1 MLSLDKLSIKGFKSF
16 VEPTD
21 FEVKNGLTGI
31 VGPNGCGKSNIVEA
45 IRFGLGEVSAK
56 QLRGKEIDDLIFN
69 GTDTRPSWNLAEVGL
84 FINLDGSELENK
96 YQSKQIEISRKIHR
110 GEGSSS
116 YINGKEVRLKDI
128 QLLFADASTSARST
142 SIVSQGRIGAITQ
155 AKPEDR
161 KMVLEE
167 AAGILGLQSRRHDS
181 ELRLKGANN
190 NLLRV
195 EDVIKTYEEQLA
207 VLKKQSKEA
216 ERFRNIS
223 SLIKNA
229 EASVF
234 YVKRN
239 NLQKIIK
246 TLNEDKNKIQIRLAE
261 FQGDVSLKD
270 QAYEDLKVRIP
281 PMREKSYSLNSE
293 LERLNMTVDNLKQE
307 ELRFEEH
314 KVNLE
319 HRVNQLETDLGVED
333 QQHKETNIKI
343 TEINKEIEELSSK
356 DFDSVSDN
364 NIGQSDKSLL
374 NNISFDKKYENAVA
388 AIFGKELLAS
398 LDKDEVFYWTENIL
412 NVQNA
417 SFSFECKLAS
427 DLIKSPQRI
436 INKLNNV
443 AIVENKV
450 EGHENHKNLKVGQ
463 AIVDIEGNL
472 WRWDGLFISSS
483 YESNISSIL
492 SELKEK
498 RLNDLKKQVVEW
510 QRILEITDQK
520 IHDLKE
526 RIKTAKEELEISQN
540 NPGDID
546 SKRQFLL
553 NKIKELDEE
562 KKLFDN
568 QLQEQENLLETL
580 SKDLRNKEQ
589 NYSVV
594 KEELIRKE
602 SEISN
607 YTNNLNQL
615 ALSCRE
621 KINVD
626 LMNLENEIEKFK
638 KDEELESAE
647 KRVIRLV
654 SERERIGAVNLL
666 AEDEYSKLREKV
678 NETIKDKNEIQ
689 ESIEK
694 LHEAINKINKEGV
707 SRLRDA
713 FKIVNENFERLFTKL
728 FGGGKAYLKL
738 IQNDEDPLNSGLEI
752 FASPPGKK
760 MQNITLLSGG
770 EQALTAISL
779 LFAVFIANPSP
790 FCILDEVD
798 APLDDNNVDRF
809 CSMVEEIQKKVQT
822 KFIVI
827 THNRMTMSRVDR
839 LYGVTMPEEGVSQ
852 IVSVELEEAVKFAA
866 DAE

>member
-21 FEVKNGLTGI
+21 FEIKNGLTGI

-69 GTDTRPSWNLAEVGL
+69 GTDNRPSWNIAEVGL
-84 FINLDGSELENK
+84 FVNIEGNDLENK
-96 YQSKQIEISRKIHR
+96 FESKQLEIARKIWR
-110 GEGSSS
+110 GEGTNSF
-116 YINGKEVRLKDI
+116 INGKEVRLKDI

-167 AAGILGLQSRRHDS
+167 AAGILGLQSRRHDA

-195 EDVIKTYEEQLA
+195 EDVIETYEEQLA
-207 VLKKQSKEA
+207 ILKKQAKEA

-223 SLIKNA
+223 TLIKNA

-234 YVKRN
+234 FVKRN
-239 NLQKIIK
+239 DLQLIIEK
-246 TLNEDKNKIQIRLAE
+246 LNEEKDKIKIKLAD
-261 FQGDVSLKD
+261 FQGDVSIQD
-270 QAYEDLKVRIP
+270 QAYEDLKVKIP

-293 LERLNMTVDNLKQE
+293 LDRLNMTLENLKQE

-314 KVNLE
+314 KINLE
-319 HRVNQLETDLGVED
+319 HRVKQLNQDLQIEQKQFED
-333 QQHKETNIKI
+333 TNNKIKTI
-343 TEINKEIEELSSK
+343 KKDIEDLSSK
-356 DFDSVSDN
+356 EFEAENRDSPIN
-364 NIGQSDKSLL
+364 QSDKSLL

-398 LDKDEVFYWTENIL
+398 LEPDDIYYWSEYL
-412 NVQNA
+412 GKNVTKKFN
-417 SFSFECKLAS
+417 FNCKLAS
-427 DLIKSPQRI
+427 NVIKAPNQV
-436 INKLNNV
+436 INKLENV
-443 AIVENKV
+443 AIVSTKK
-450 EGHENHKNLKVGQ
+450 EGTENHSKIDIGQ
-463 AIVDIEGNL
+463 AIVDLEGNL

-483 YESNISSIL
+483 YEANISTIL

-498 RLNDLKKQVVEW
+498 RLNDLKKQIIEW
-510 QRILEITDQK
+510 ERILEVTNQK
-520 IHDLKE
+520 TEDLNQ
-526 RIKTAKEELEISQN
+526 RIKTTKEELEVSEN

-553 NKIKELDEE
+553 NKINQLDGE

-568 QLQEQENLLETL
+568 ELQEQENLLEKL
-580 SKDLRNKEQ
+580 SKELRSKEQ

-607 YTNNLNQL
+607 YSNNLAQL
-615 ALSCRE
+615 TQSCRE

-626 LMNLENEIEKFK
+626 LLNIENEVEKFK
-638 KDEELESAE
+638 KDEDLETAE
-647 KRVIRLV
+647 KRVSRLNA
-654 SERERIGAVNLL
+654 ERERIGAVNLL
-666 AEDEYSKLREKV
+666 AEDEYVKLREKV
-678 NETIKDKNEIQ
+678 DETIKDKNEIQ

-707 SRLRDA
+707 TRLKDA

-779 LFAVFIANPSP
+779 LFAVFMANPSP

-809 CSMVEEIQKKVQT
+809 CSMVEEISEKVQT
-822 KFIVI
+822 KFIII

-839 LYGVTMPEEGVSQ
+839 LYGVTMPEEGISQ
-852 IVSVELEEAVKFAA
+852 IVSVELEEAVKY
-866 DAE
+866 AE

>member
-16 VEPTD
+16 VEPTE
-21 FEVKNGLTGI
+21 FEIKTGLTGI

-69 GTDTRPSWNLAEVGL
+69 GTDNRPSWNLAEVGL
-84 FINLDGSELENK
+84 FVNIDGSDLENK
-96 YQSKQIEISRKIHR
+96 FESKSLEIARKIWR
-110 GEGSSS
+110 GEGTNS

-181 ELRLKGANN
+181 ELRLKAATN

-223 SLIKNA
+223 TLIKNA

-234 YVKRN
+234 FVKRN
-239 NLQKIIK
+239 QIQTILQKLESEKNEIK
-246 TLNEDKNKIQIRLAE
+246 IKLAD
-261 FQGDVSLKD
+261 FQGDVSSQD
-270 QAYEDLKVRIP
+270 QAFEDLKVKIP

-293 LERLNMTVDNLKQE
+293 LDRLNMTVENLKQE

-314 KVNLE
+314 KTNLE
-319 HRVNQLETDLGVED
+319 HRVKQLQQDLEVENKQNND
-333 QQHKETNIKI
+333 TKAKIQEITN
-343 TEINKEIEELSSK
+343 EINDLSSK
-356 DFDSVSDN
+356 DFDSN
-364 NIGQSDKSLL
+364 PEKTIGQSDRSLL
-374 NNISFDKKYENAVA
+374 NNISFEKEYENSVA

-398 LDKDEVFYWTENIL
+398 LDKDEVFYWSENTVEEVKSSFNFPCI
-412 NVQNA
+412 VA
-417 SFSFECKLAS
+417 SEI
-427 DLIKSPQRI
+427 IKAPDRI
-436 INKLNNV
+436 SNKLKNV
-443 AIVENKV
+443 AIIEDLSKGY
-450 EGHENHKNLKVGQ
+450 EFHKNLKPGQ
-463 AIVDIEGNL
+463 AIVDKEGNL
-472 WRWDGLFISSS
+472 WRWDGLFVSSS
-483 YESNISSIL
+483 YEANISSIL

-498 RLNDLKKQVVEW
+498 RLNDLKKQ
-510 QRILEITDQK
+510 ILEWERISEITVQK
-520 IHDLKE
+520 INDLND
-526 RIKTAKEELEISQN
+526 RIKTAKEELDISQN

-546 SKRQFLL
+546 SKRQYLL
-553 NKIKELDEE
+553 NKIQELEEE

-568 QLQEQENLLETL
+568 ELQEKENLLEQL
-580 SKDLRNKEQ
+580 SKELRNKEQ
-589 NYSVV
+589 NFSVV
-594 KEELIRKE
+594 KEDLIRKE

-607 YTNNLNQL
+607 FNNNLQQL
-615 ALSCRE
+615 INLCRE

-626 LMNLENEIEKFK
+626 LLNLENEIEKLK
-638 KDEELESAE
+638 KDEDLETAE
-647 KRVIRLV
+647 KRVMRLV
-654 SERERIGAVNLL
+654 AERERIGAVNLL
-666 AEDEYSKLREKV
+666 AEDEYTKLREKV
-678 NETIKDKNEIQ
+678 NDTIKDKNEIQ

-694 LHEAINKINKEGV
+694 LHDAINKINKEGV

-713 FKIVNENFERLFTKL
+713 FQIVNENFERLFTKL

-738 IQNDEDPLNSGLEI
+738 VQNDEDPLNSGLEI

-809 CSMVEEIQKKVQT
+809 CSMVEEISQKVQT
-822 KFIVI
+822 KFIII

-852 IVSVELEEAVKFAA
+852 IVSVELEEAIQY
-866 DAE
+866 AE

>member
-16 VEPTD
+16 VEPTE
-21 FEVKNGLTGI
+21 FEIKSGLTGI

-69 GTDTRPSWNLAEVGL
+69 GTDNRASWNLAEVGL
-84 FINLDGSELENK
+84 FVNIDGTDLENK
-96 YQSKQIEISRKIHR
+96 FESKSLEIARKIWR
-110 GEGSSS
+110 GEGTNS

-181 ELRLKGANN
+181 ELRLKAATN

-195 EDVIKTYEEQLA
+195 EDVIQTYEEQLA
-207 VLKKQSKEA
+207 ILKKQSKEA

-223 SLIKNA
+223 TLIKNA

-239 NLQKIIK
+239 QIQTTLQS
-246 TLNEDKNKIQIRLAE
+246 LEDEKNKIKIKLADY
-261 FQGDVSLKD
+261 QGDVSSQD
-270 QAYEDLKVRIP
+270 QAFEDLKVKIP

-293 LERLNMTVDNLKQE
+293 LDRLNMTVENLKQE

-314 KVNLE
+314 KINLE
-319 HRVNQLETDLGVED
+319 HRVKQLQKDLEVENKQNND
-333 QQHKETNIKI
+333 TKAKI
-343 TEINKEIEELSSK
+343 QEITHEINDLSST
-356 DFDSVSDN
+356 DFESN
-364 NIGQSDKSLL
+364 PEKTIGKTDRSLL
-374 NNISFDKKYENAVA
+374 NNISFDKEYENSVA

-398 LDKDEVFYWTENIL
+398 LDKDEIFYWSENID
-412 NVQNA
+412 QEISA
-417 SFSFECKLAS
+417 SFDFPCKVAS
-427 DLIKSPQRI
+427 EIIKAPNRI
-436 INKLNNV
+436 TNKLNNV
-443 AIVENKV
+443 AVIEDSSKGN
-450 EGHENHKNLKVGQ
+450 EFHKHLKPGQ
-463 AIVDIEGNL
+463 AIVDKDGNL
-472 WRWDGLFISSS
+472 WRWDGLFVSSS
-483 YESNISSIL
+483 YEANISSIL

-498 RLNDLKKQVVEW
+498 RLNDLKKQ
-510 QRILEITDQK
+510 ILEWERISELTVQK
-520 IHDLKE
+520 INDLNE
-526 RIKTAKEELEISQN
+526 RIKTASEELDISQN

-553 NKIKELDEE
+553 NKIKELEEE

-568 QLQEQENLLETL
+568 ELQEKENLLDQL
-580 SKDLRNKEQ
+580 SKELRNKEQ
-589 NYSVV
+589 NFSVV
-594 KEELIRKE
+594 KEDLIRKE

-607 YTNNLNQL
+607 FQNNLQQL
-615 ALSCRE
+615 ANSCRE
-621 KINVD
+621 KINAD
-626 LMNLENEIEKFK
+626 LLNLENEIEKLK
-638 KDEELESAE
+638 KDEDLETAE
-647 KRVIRLV
+647 KRVLRLV
-654 SERERIGAVNLL
+654 TERERIGAVNLL
-666 AEDEYSKLREKV
+666 AEDEYTKLREKV
-678 NETIKDKNEIQ
+678 NDTIKDKNEIQ

-707 SRLRDA
+707 LRLRDA
-713 FKIVNENFERLFTKL
+713 FQIVNENFERLFTKL
-728 FGGGKAYLKL
+728 FGGGKAHLKL

-809 CSMVEEIQKKVQT
+809 CSMVEEISEKVQT
-822 KFIVI
+822 KFIII

-839 LYGVTMPEEGVSQ
+839 LYGVTMPEEGISQ
-852 IVSVELEEAVKFAA
+852 IVSVELEEAVKY
-866 DAE
+866 AE

>member
-16 VEPTD
+16 VEPTE
-21 FEVKNGLTGI
+21 FEIKTGLTGI

-69 GTDTRPSWNLAEVGL
+69 GTDNRPSWNLAEVGL
-84 FINLDGSELENK
+84 FVNIDGSDLENK
-96 YQSKQIEISRKIHR
+96 FESKSLEIARKIWR
-110 GEGSSS
+110 GEGTNS

-181 ELRLKGANN
+181 ELRLKAATN

-223 SLIKNA
+223 TLIKNA

-234 YVKRN
+234 FVKRN
-239 NLQKIIK
+239 QIQTILQKLESEKNEIK
-246 TLNEDKNKIQIRLAE
+246 IKLAD
-261 FQGDVSLKD
+261 FQGDVSSQD
-270 QAYEDLKVRIP
+270 QAFEDLKVKIP

-293 LERLNMTVDNLKQE
+293 LDRLNMTVENLKQE

-314 KVNLE
+314 KINLE
-319 HRVNQLETDLGVED
+319 HRVKQLQQDLEVENKQNND
-333 QQHKETNIKI
+333 TKAKIQEITN
-343 TEINKEIEELSSK
+343 EINDLSSK
-356 DFDSVSDN
+356 DFDSN
-364 NIGQSDKSLL
+364 PEKTIGQSDRSLL
-374 NNISFDKKYENAVA
+374 NNISFEKEYENSVA

-398 LDKDEVFYWTENIL
+398 LDKDEVFYWSENI
-412 NVQNA
+412 VEEVKSSFDFPCIVA
-417 SFSFECKLAS
+417 SEI
-427 DLIKSPQRI
+427 IKAPDRI
-436 INKLNNV
+436 SNKLKNV
-443 AIVENKV
+443 AIIEDLSKGY
-450 EGHENHKNLKVGQ
+450 EFHKNLKPGQ
-463 AIVDIEGNL
+463 AIVDKEGNL
-472 WRWDGLFISSS
+472 WRWDGLFVSSS
-483 YESNISSIL
+483 YEANISSIL

-498 RLNDLKKQVVEW
+498 RLNDLKKQ
-510 QRILEITDQK
+510 ILEWERISEITVQK
-520 IHDLKE
+520 INDLND
-526 RIKTAKEELEISQN
+526 RIKTAKEELDISQN

-553 NKIKELDEE
+553 NKIKELEEE

-568 QLQEQENLLETL
+568 ELQEKENLLEQL
-580 SKDLRNKEQ
+580 SKELRNKEQ
-589 NYSVV
+589 NFSVV
-594 KEELIRKE
+594 KEDLIRKE

-607 YTNNLNQL
+607 FNNNLQQL
-615 ALSCRE
+615 INLCRE

-626 LMNLENEIEKFK
+626 LLNLENEIEKLK
-638 KDEELESAE
+638 KDEDLETAE
-647 KRVIRLV
+647 KRVMRLV
-654 SERERIGAVNLL
+654 AERERIGAVNLL
-666 AEDEYSKLREKV
+666 AEDEYTKLREKV
-678 NETIKDKNEIQ
+678 NDTIKDKNEIQ

-694 LHEAINKINKEGV
+694 LHDAINKINKEGV

-713 FKIVNENFERLFTKL
+713 FQIVNENFERLFTKL

-738 IQNDEDPLNSGLEI
+738 VQNDEDPLNSGLEI

-809 CSMVEEIQKKVQT
+809 CSMVEEISQKVQT
-822 KFIVI
+822 KFIII

-852 IVSVELEEAVKFAA
+852 IVSVELEEAIQY
-866 DAE
+866 AE

>member
-21 FEVKNGLTGI
+21 FEIKNGLTGI

-69 GTDTRPSWNLAEVGL
+69 GTDNRPSWNIAEVGL
-84 FINLDGSELENK
+84 FVNIEGSDLENK
-96 YQSKQIEISRKIHR
+96 FESKQLEIARKIWR
-110 GEGSSS
+110 GEGTNSF
-116 YINGKEVRLKDI
+116 INGKEVRLKDI

-167 AAGILGLQSRRHDS
+167 AAGILGLQSRRHDA

-195 EDVIKTYEEQLA
+195 EDVIETYEEQLA
-207 VLKKQSKEA
+207 ILKKQAKEA

-223 SLIKNA
+223 TLIKNA

-234 YVKRN
+234 FVKRN
-239 NLQKIIK
+239 ELQLIIK
-246 TLNEDKNKIQIRLAE
+246 KLNEEKDKIKIKLAD
-261 FQGDVSLKD
+261 FQGDVSIQD
-270 QAYEDLKVRIP
+270 QAYEDLKVKIP

-293 LERLNMTVDNLKQE
+293 LDRLNMTVENLKQE

-314 KVNLE
+314 KINLE
-319 HRVNQLETDLGVED
+319 HRVKQLNQDLQIEQKQFED
-333 QQHKETNIKI
+333 TNNKIKTI
-343 TEINKEIEELSSK
+343 KKDIEDLSSK
-356 DFDSVSDN
+356 EFEAENRDN
-364 NIGQSDKSLL
+364 LINQSDKSLL

-398 LDKDEVFYWTENIL
+398 LEPDDIYYWSEHLGENATKKF
-412 NVQNA
+412 N
-417 SFSFECKLAS
+417 FKCELAS
-427 DLIKSPQRI
+427 NVIKAPKQV
-436 INKLNNV
+436 INKLENV
-443 AIVENKV
+443 AIVSTKK
-450 EGHENHKNLKVGQ
+450 EGTENHSKVDIGQ
-463 AIVDIEGNL
+463 AIVDLEGNL

-483 YESNISSIL
+483 YEANISTIL

-498 RLNDLKKQVVEW
+498 RLNDLKKQIIEW
-510 QRILEITDQK
+510 ERILEVTNQK
-520 IHDLKE
+520 TEDLNQ
-526 RIKTAKEELEISQN
+526 RIKTTKEELEVSEN

-553 NKIKELDEE
+553 NKINQLDGE

-568 QLQEQENLLETL
+568 ELQEQENLLEKL
-580 SKDLRNKEQ
+580 SKELRSKEQ

-607 YTNNLNQL
+607 YSNNLAQL
-615 ALSCRE
+615 TQSCKE

-626 LMNLENEIEKFK
+626 LLNLENEVEKFK
-638 KDEELESAE
+638 KDVDLETAE
-647 KRVIRLV
+647 KRVSRLNA
-654 SERERIGAVNLL
+654 ERERIGAVNLL
-666 AEDEYSKLREKV
+666 AEDEYVKLREKV
-678 NETIKDKNEIQ
+678 DETIKDKNEIQ

-707 SRLRDA
+707 TRLKDA

-779 LFAVFIANPSP
+779 LFAVFMANPSP

-809 CSMVEEIQKKVQT
+809 CSMVEEISEKVQT
-822 KFIVI
+822 KFIII

-839 LYGVTMPEEGVSQ
+839 LYGVTMPEEGISQ
-852 IVSVELEEAVKFAA
+852 IVSVELEEAVKY
-866 DAE
+866 AE

>member
-16 VEPTD
+16 VEPTE
-21 FEVKNGLTGI
+21 FEIKSGLTGI

-69 GTDTRPSWNLAEVGL
+69 GTDNRPSWNLAEVGL
-84 FINLDGSELENK
+84 FVNIDGTDLENK
-96 YQSKQIEISRKIHR
+96 FESKSLEIARKIWR
-110 GEGSSS
+110 GEGTNS

-181 ELRLKGANN
+181 ELRLKAATN

-195 EDVIKTYEEQLA
+195 EDVIQTYEEQLA
-207 VLKKQSKEA
+207 ILKKQSKEA
-216 ERFRNIS
+216 ERFRSIS
-223 SLIKNA
+223 TLIKNA

-239 NLQKIIK
+239 QIQATLQNL
-246 TLNEDKNKIQIRLAE
+246 EDEKNKIKIKLADY
-261 FQGDVSLKD
+261 QGDVSSQD
-270 QAYEDLKVRIP
+270 QAFEDLKVKIP

-293 LERLNMTVDNLKQE
+293 LDRLNMTVENLKQE

-314 KVNLE
+314 KTNLE
-319 HRVNQLETDLGVED
+319 HRVKQLQKDLEVENKQNNDTKSKIQEITD
-333 QQHKETNIKI
+333 
-343 TEINKEIEELSSK
+343 EINDLSST
-356 DFDSVSDN
+356 DFDSN
-364 NIGQSDKSLL
+364 PEKTIGKTDRSLL
-374 NNISFDKKYENAVA
+374 NNISFEKEYENSVA

-398 LDKDEVFYWTENIL
+398 LDKDEVFYWSENID
-412 NVQNA
+412 QEISA
-417 SFSFECKLAS
+417 SFDFPCKVAS
-427 DLIKSPQRI
+427 KIIKAPNRI
-436 INKLNNV
+436 TNKLNNV
-443 AIVENKV
+443 AIIEDSSKGN
-450 EGHENHKNLKVGQ
+450 EFHKHLKPGQ
-463 AIVDIEGNL
+463 AIVDKEGNL
-472 WRWDGLFISSS
+472 WRWDGLFVSSS
-483 YESNISSIL
+483 YESNISSVL

-498 RLNDLKKQVVEW
+498 RLNDLKKQIKEW
-510 QRILEITDQK
+510 ERISEITVQK
-520 IHDLKE
+520 INDLNE
-526 RIKTAKEELEISQN
+526 RIKTAAEELDISQN

-553 NKIKELDEE
+553 NKIKELEEE

-568 QLQEQENLLETL
+568 ELQEKENLLDQL
-580 SKDLRNKEQ
+580 SKELRNKEQ
-589 NYSVV
+589 NFSVV
-594 KEELIRKE
+594 KEDLIRKE

-607 YTNNLNQL
+607 FNNNLQQL
-615 ALSCRE
+615 ANSCRE

-626 LMNLENEIEKFK
+626 LLNLENEIEKLK
-638 KDEELESAE
+638 KDEDLETAE
-647 KRVIRLV
+647 KRVMRLV
-654 SERERIGAVNLL
+654 TERERIGAVNLL
-666 AEDEYSKLREKV
+666 AEDEYTKLREKV
-678 NETIKDKNEIQ
+678 NDTIKDKNEIQ

-694 LHEAINKINKEGV
+694 LHDAINKINKEGV
-707 SRLRDA
+707 LRLRDA
-713 FKIVNENFERLFTKL
+713 FQIVNENFERLFTKL
-728 FGGGKAYLKL
+728 FGGGKAHLKL
-738 IQNDEDPLNSGLEI
+738 IQDDEDPLNSGLEI

-809 CSMVEEIQKKVQT
+809 CSMVEEISEKVQT
-822 KFIVI
+822 KFIII

-852 IVSVELEEAVKFAA
+852 IVSVELEEAAKY
-866 DAE
+866 AE

>member
-21 FEVKNGLTGI
+21 FEIKNGLTGI

-45 IRFGLGEVSAK
+45 VRFGLGEVSAK

-69 GTDTRPSWNLAEVGL
+69 GTDSRPSWNIAEVGL
-84 FINLDGSELENK
+84 FVNIEGSDLENK
-96 YQSKQIEISRKIHR
+96 FESKQLEIARKIWR
-110 GEGSSS
+110 GEGTNSF
-116 YINGKEVRLKDI
+116 INGKEVRLKDI

-167 AAGILGLQSRRHDS
+167 AAGILGLQSRRHDA

-195 EDVIKTYEEQLA
+195 EDVIETYEEQLA
-207 VLKKQSKEA
+207 ILKKQAKEA

-223 SLIKNA
+223 TLIKNA

-234 YVKRN
+234 FVKRN
-239 NLQKIIK
+239 ELQLIIK
-246 TLNEDKNKIQIRLAE
+246 KLNEEKDKIKIKLAD
-261 FQGDVSLKD
+261 FQGDVSIQD
-270 QAYEDLKVRIP
+270 QAYEDLKVKIP

-293 LERLNMTVDNLKQE
+293 LDRLNMTVENLKQE

-314 KVNLE
+314 KINLE
-319 HRVNQLETDLGVED
+319 HRVKQLNQDLQIEQKQFED
-333 QQHKETNIKI
+333 TNNKIKTI
-343 TEINKEIEELSSK
+343 KKDIEDLSSK
-356 DFDSVSDN
+356 EFEAENRDSPIN
-364 NIGQSDKSLL
+364 QSDKSLL

-398 LDKDEVFYWTENIL
+398 LEPDDIYYWSEHL
-412 NVQNA
+412 GKNVTKKFN
-417 SFSFECKLAS
+417 FNYELAS
-427 DLIKSPQRI
+427 NVIKAPNQV
-436 INKLNNV
+436 INKLENV
-443 AIVENKV
+443 AIVSTKK
-450 EGHENHKNLKVGQ
+450 EGTENHSKIDIGQ
-463 AIVDIEGNL
+463 AIVDLEGNL

-483 YESNISSIL
+483 YEANISTIL

-498 RLNDLKKQVVEW
+498 RLNDLKKQIIEW
-510 QRILEITDQK
+510 ERILEVTNQK
-520 IHDLKE
+520 TEDLNQ
-526 RIKTAKEELEISQN
+526 RIKTTKEELEVSEN

-553 NKIKELDEE
+553 NKINQLDGE

-568 QLQEQENLLETL
+568 ELQEQENLLEKL
-580 SKDLRNKEQ
+580 SKELRSKEQ

-607 YTNNLNQL
+607 YSNNLAQL
-615 ALSCRE
+615 TQSCRE

-626 LMNLENEIEKFK
+626 LLNLENEVEKFK
-638 KDEELESAE
+638 KDEDLETAE
-647 KRVIRLV
+647 KRVSRLNA
-654 SERERIGAVNLL
+654 ERERIGAVNLL
-666 AEDEYSKLREKV
+666 AEDEYVKLREKV
-678 NETIKDKNEIQ
+678 DETIKDKNEIQ

-707 SRLRDA
+707 TRLKDA

-779 LFAVFIANPSP
+779 LFAVFMANPSP

-809 CSMVEEIQKKVQT
+809 CSMVEEISEKVQT
-822 KFIVI
+822 KFIII

-839 LYGVTMPEEGVSQ
+839 LYGVTMPEEGISQ
-852 IVSVELEEAVKFAA
+852 IVSVELEEAVKY
-866 DAE
+866 AE

>member
-1 MLSLDKLSIKGFKSF
+1 MLSLDKLLIKGFKSF
-16 VEPTD
+16 VEPTE
-21 FEVKNGLTGI
+21 FEVKPGLTGI

-69 GTDTRPSWNLAEVGL
+69 GTDSRPSWNLAEVGL
-84 FINLDGSELENK
+84 FVNLEGTDLENK
-96 YQSKQIEISRKIHR
+96 FQSKQLEIARKIYR
-110 GEGSSS
+110 GEGSNSF
-116 YINGKEVRLKDI
+116 INGKEVRLKDI

-181 ELRLKGANN
+181 ELRLKAAHN

-195 EDVIKTYEEQLA
+195 EDVIATYEEQLSI
-207 VLKKQSKEA
+207 LKKQSKEA

-223 SLIKNA
+223 NLIKNA

-234 YVKRN
+234 FVKRN
-239 NLQKIIK
+239 
-246 TLNEDKNKIQIRLAE
+246 KIQRTIETLEEEKRKIEIKLAD
-261 FQGDVSLKD
+261 FQGDVSSQD
-270 QAYEDLKVRIP
+270 QAYEDLKIKIP

-293 LERLNMTVDNLKQE
+293 LERLNMTIENLKQE

-314 KVNLE
+314 KTNLE
-319 HRVNQLETDLGVED
+319 RRVDQLENDLSVERKQYGETDR
-333 QQHKETNIKI
+333 KI
-343 TEINKEIEELSSK
+343 NEINKEIEDLSSK
-356 DFDSVSDN
+356 DFEKSNDKS
-364 NIGQSDKSLL
+364 IGQSDRSLL
-374 NNISFDKKYENAVA
+374 NNINYNKKHENVVA

-398 LDKDEVFYWTENIL
+398 LDKDGVFYWSDTIEEI
-412 NVQNA
+412 
-417 SFSFECKLAS
+417 SPSTFSFDCELAS
-427 DLIKSPQRI
+427 KAIKAPERVM
-436 INKLNNV
+436 NKLNNI
-443 AIVENKV
+443 AIVDKKDD
-450 EGHENHKNLKVGQ
+450 GYANHQKLNLGQ
-463 AIVDIEGNL
+463 AIVDLEGNL
-472 WRWDGLFISSS
+472 WRWDGLFVSST
-483 YESNISSIL
+483 YEANISSIL
-492 SELKEK
+492 AELKEK
-498 RLNDLKKQVVEW
+498 RLNDLKKQQIEW
-510 QRILEITDQK
+510 QRILELTNQK
-520 IHDLKE
+520 VIDLNN

-553 NKIKELDEE
+553 NKINELENE

-568 QLQEQENLLETL
+568 ELQEKENLLEEL
-580 SKDLRNKEQ
+580 SKELRNKEQ
-589 NYSVV
+589 NFSIV

-607 YTNNLNQL
+607 FVNNLNQL
-615 ALSCRE
+615 EQSCRE
-621 KINVD
+621 KINVN
-626 LMNLENEIEKFK
+626 LLNLENEVEKFK
-638 KDEELESAE
+638 KDEDLETAE
-647 KRVIRLV
+647 KRVLRLV

-666 AEDEYSKLREKV
+666 AEDEYTKLREKV
-678 NETIKDKNEIQ
+678 DETIKDKNEIQ

-694 LHEAINKINKEGV
+694 LHDAINKINKEGV
-707 SRLRDA
+707 SRLKDA
-713 FKIVNENFERLFTKL
+713 FQIVNENFEKLLTKL

-809 CSMVEEIQKKVQT
+809 CSLVEEISVKVQT
-822 KFIVI
+822 KFIII

-852 IVSVELEEAVKFAA
+852 IVSVELEEAVKY
-866 DAE
+866 AE

>member
-1 MLSLDKLSIKGFKSF
+1 LLSLDKLSIKGFKSF
-16 VEPTD
+16 VEPTE
-21 FEVKNGLTGI
+21 FEIKSGLTGI

-69 GTDTRPSWNLAEVGL
+69 GTDNRPSWNLAEVGL
-84 FINLDGSELENK
+84 FVNIDGTDLENK
-96 YQSKQIEISRKIHR
+96 FESKSLEIARKIWR
-110 GEGSSS
+110 GEGTNS

-181 ELRLKGANN
+181 ELRLKAATN

-195 EDVIKTYEEQLA
+195 EDVIQTYEEQLA
-207 VLKKQSKEA
+207 ILKKQSKEA
-216 ERFRNIS
+216 ERFRSIS
-223 SLIKNA
+223 TLIKNA

-239 NLQKIIK
+239 QIQATLQNL
-246 TLNEDKNKIQIRLAE
+246 EDEKNKIKIKLADY
-261 FQGDVSLKD
+261 QGDVSSQD
-270 QAYEDLKVRIP
+270 QAFEDLKVKIP

-293 LERLNMTVDNLKQE
+293 LDRLNMTVENLKQE

-314 KVNLE
+314 KTNLE
-319 HRVNQLETDLGVED
+319 HRVKQLQKDLEVENKQNNDTKSKIQEITD
-333 QQHKETNIKI
+333 
-343 TEINKEIEELSSK
+343 EINDLSST
-356 DFDSVSDN
+356 DFDSN
-364 NIGQSDKSLL
+364 PEKTIGKTDRSLL
-374 NNISFDKKYENAVA
+374 NNISFEKEYENSVA

-398 LDKDEVFYWTENIL
+398 LDKDEVFYWSENID
-412 NVQNA
+412 QEISA
-417 SFSFECKLAS
+417 SFDFPCKVAS
-427 DLIKSPQRI
+427 KIIKAPNRI
-436 INKLNNV
+436 TNKLNNV
-443 AIVENKV
+443 AIIEDSSKGN
-450 EGHENHKNLKVGQ
+450 EFHKHLKPGQ
-463 AIVDIEGNL
+463 AIVDKEGNL
-472 WRWDGLFISSS
+472 WRWDGLFVSSS

-498 RLNDLKKQVVEW
+498 RLNDLKKQIKEW
-510 QRILEITDQK
+510 ERISEITVQK
-520 IHDLKE
+520 INDLNE
-526 RIKTAKEELEISQN
+526 RIKTATEELDISQN

-553 NKIKELDEE
+553 NKIKELEEE

-568 QLQEQENLLETL
+568 ELQEKENLLDQL
-580 SKDLRNKEQ
+580 SKELRNKEQ
-589 NYSVV
+589 NFSVV
-594 KEELIRKE
+594 KEDLIRKE

-607 YTNNLNQL
+607 FNNNLQQL
-615 ALSCRE
+615 ANSCRE

-626 LMNLENEIEKFK
+626 LLNLENEIEKLK
-638 KDEELESAE
+638 KDEDLETAE

-654 SERERIGAVNLL
+654 TERERIGAVNLL
-666 AEDEYSKLREKV
+666 AEDEYTKLREKV
-678 NETIKDKNEIQ
+678 NDTIKDKNEIQ

-694 LHEAINKINKEGV
+694 LHDAINKINKEGV
-707 SRLRDA
+707 LRLRDA
-713 FKIVNENFERLFTKL
+713 FQIVNENFERLFTKL
-728 FGGGKAYLKL
+728 FGGGKAHLKL
-738 IQNDEDPLNSGLEI
+738 IQDDEDPLNSGLEI

-809 CSMVEEIQKKVQT
+809 CSMVEEISEKVQT
-822 KFIVI
+822 KFIII

-839 LYGVTMPEEGVSQ
+839 LYGVTMPEEGISQ
-852 IVSVELEEAVKFAA
+852 IVSVELEEAVKY
-866 DAE
+866 AE

>member
-21 FEVKNGLTGI
+21 FEIKNGLTGI

-69 GTDTRPSWNLAEVGL
+69 GTDNRPSWNIAEVGL
-84 FINLDGSELENK
+84 FVNIEGSDLENK
-96 YQSKQIEISRKIHR
+96 FESKQLEIARKIWR
-110 GEGSSS
+110 GEGTNSF
-116 YINGKEVRLKDI
+116 INGKEVRLKDI

-167 AAGILGLQSRRHDS
+167 AAGILGLQSRRHDA

-195 EDVIKTYEEQLA
+195 EDVIETYEEQLA
-207 VLKKQSKEA
+207 ILKKQAKEA

-223 SLIKNA
+223 TLIKNA

-234 YVKRN
+234 FVKRN
-239 NLQKIIK
+239 ELQLIIEK
-246 TLNEDKNKIQIRLAE
+246 LNEEKDKIKIKLAD
-261 FQGDVSLKD
+261 FQGDVSIQD
-270 QAYEDLKVRIP
+270 QAYEDLKVKIP

-293 LERLNMTVDNLKQE
+293 LDRLNMTVENLKQE

-314 KVNLE
+314 KINLE
-319 HRVNQLETDLGVED
+319 HRVKQLNQDLQIEQKQFED
-333 QQHKETNIKI
+333 TNNKIKTI
-343 TEINKEIEELSSK
+343 KKDIEDLSSK
-356 DFDSVSDN
+356 EFEAENRDN
-364 NIGQSDKSLL
+364 PINQSDKSLL

-398 LDKDEVFYWTENIL
+398 LEPDDIYYWSEHLGENAAKKF
-412 NVQNA
+412 N
-417 SFSFECKLAS
+417 FKCELAS
-427 DLIKSPQRI
+427 NVIKAPKQV
-436 INKLNNV
+436 INKLKNV
-443 AIVENKV
+443 AIVSTKK
-450 EGHENHKNLKVGQ
+450 EGTENHSKIDIGQ
-463 AIVDIEGNL
+463 AIVDLEGNL

-483 YESNISSIL
+483 YEANISTIL

-498 RLNDLKKQVVEW
+498 RLNDLKKQIIEW
-510 QRILEITDQK
+510 ERILEVTNQKTD
-520 IHDLKE
+520 DLNQ
-526 RIKTAKEELEISQN
+526 RIKTTKEELEVSEN

-553 NKIKELDEE
+553 NKINQLDGE

-568 QLQEQENLLETL
+568 ELQEQENLLEKL
-580 SKDLRNKEQ
+580 SKELRSKEQ

-607 YTNNLNQL
+607 YSNNLAQL
-615 ALSCRE
+615 TQSCRE

-626 LMNLENEIEKFK
+626 LLNLENEVEKFK
-638 KDEELESAE
+638 KDEDLETAE
-647 KRVIRLV
+647 KRVSRLNA
-654 SERERIGAVNLL
+654 ERERIGAVNLL
-666 AEDEYSKLREKV
+666 AEDEYVKLREKV
-678 NETIKDKNEIQ
+678 DETIKDKNEIQ

-707 SRLRDA
+707 TRLKDA

-779 LFAVFIANPSP
+779 LFAVFMANPSP

-809 CSMVEEIQKKVQT
+809 CSMVEEISEKVQT
-822 KFIVI
+822 KFIIV

-839 LYGVTMPEEGVSQ
+839 LYGVTMPEEGISQ
-852 IVSVELEEAVKFAA
+852 IVSVELEEAVKY
-866 DAE
+866 AE

>member
-16 VEPTD
+16 VEPTE
-21 FEVKNGLTGI
+21 FEIKTGLTGI

-69 GTDTRPSWNLAEVGL
+69 GTDNRPSWNLAEVGL
-84 FINLDGSELENK
+84 FVNIDGSDLENK
-96 YQSKQIEISRKIHR
+96 FESKSLEIARKIWR
-110 GEGSSS
+110 GEGTNS

-181 ELRLKGANN
+181 ELRLKAATN

-223 SLIKNA
+223 TLIKNA

-234 YVKRN
+234 FVKRN
-239 NLQKIIK
+239 QIQTILQKLESEKNEIK
-246 TLNEDKNKIQIRLAE
+246 IKLAD
-261 FQGDVSLKD
+261 FQGDVSSQD
-270 QAYEDLKVRIP
+270 QAFEDLKVKIP

-293 LERLNMTVDNLKQE
+293 LDRLNMTVENLKQE

-314 KVNLE
+314 KTNLE
-319 HRVNQLETDLGVED
+319 HRVKQLQQDLEVENKQNND
-333 QQHKETNIKI
+333 TKAKIQEITN
-343 TEINKEIEELSSK
+343 EINDLSSK
-356 DFDSVSDN
+356 DFDSN
-364 NIGQSDKSLL
+364 PEKTIGQSDRSLL
-374 NNISFDKKYENAVA
+374 NNISFEKEYENSVA

-398 LDKDEVFYWTENIL
+398 LDKDEVFYWSENI
-412 NVQNA
+412 VEEVKSSFDFPCIVA
-417 SFSFECKLAS
+417 SEI
-427 DLIKSPQRI
+427 IKAPDRI
-436 INKLNNV
+436 SNKLKNV
-443 AIVENKV
+443 AIIEDLSKGY
-450 EGHENHKNLKVGQ
+450 EFHKNLKPGQ
-463 AIVDIEGNL
+463 AIVDKEGNL
-472 WRWDGLFISSS
+472 WRWDGLFVSSS
-483 YESNISSIL
+483 YEANISSIL

-498 RLNDLKKQVVEW
+498 RLNDLKKQ
-510 QRILEITDQK
+510 ILEWERISEITVQK
-520 IHDLKE
+520 INDLND
-526 RIKTAKEELEISQN
+526 RIKTAKEELDISQN

-553 NKIKELDEE
+553 NKIKELEEE

-568 QLQEQENLLETL
+568 ELQEKENLLEQL
-580 SKDLRNKEQ
+580 SKELRNKEQ
-589 NYSVV
+589 NFSVV
-594 KEELIRKE
+594 KEDLIRKE

-607 YTNNLNQL
+607 FNNNLQQL
-615 ALSCRE
+615 INLCRE

-626 LMNLENEIEKFK
+626 LLNLENEIEKLK
-638 KDEELESAE
+638 KDEDLETAE
-647 KRVIRLV
+647 KRVMRLV
-654 SERERIGAVNLL
+654 AERERIGAVNLL
-666 AEDEYSKLREKV
+666 AEDEYTKLREKV
-678 NETIKDKNEIQ
+678 NDTIKDKNEIQ

-694 LHEAINKINKEGV
+694 LHDAINKINKEGV
-707 SRLRDA
+707 SRLREA
-713 FKIVNENFERLFTKL
+713 FQIVNENFERLFTKL

-738 IQNDEDPLNSGLEI
+738 VQNDEDPLNSGLEI

-809 CSMVEEIQKKVQT
+809 CSMVEEISQKVQT
-822 KFIVI
+822 KFIII

-852 IVSVELEEAVKFAA
+852 IVSVELEEAIQY
-866 DAE
+866 AE

>member
-16 VEPTD
+16 VEPTE
-21 FEVKNGLTGI
+21 FEIKSGLTGI

-69 GTDTRPSWNLAEVGL
+69 GTDNRPSWNLAEVGL
-84 FINLDGSELENK
+84 FVNIDGTDLENK
-96 YQSKQIEISRKIHR
+96 FESKSLEIARKIWR
-110 GEGSSS
+110 GEGTNS

-181 ELRLKGANN
+181 ELRLKAATN

-195 EDVIKTYEEQLA
+195 EDVITTYEEQLA
-207 VLKKQSKEA
+207 ILKKQSKEA

-223 SLIKNA
+223 TLIKNA

-239 NLQKIIK
+239 QIQTIIQKLEDEKNEIK
-246 TLNEDKNKIQIRLAE
+246 IKLAD
-261 FQGDVSLKD
+261 FQGDVSSQD
-270 QAYEDLKVRIP
+270 QAFEDLKVKIP

-293 LERLNMTVDNLKQE
+293 LDRLNMTVENLKQE

-314 KVNLE
+314 KTNLE
-319 HRVNQLETDLGVED
+319 HRVKQLQQDLEVENKQNND
-333 QQHKETNIKI
+333 TQIKI
-343 TEINKEIEELSSK
+343 QEIRNEINDISSK
-356 DFDSVSDN
+356 DFESN
-364 NIGQSDKSLL
+364 PEKTIGQSDRSLL
-374 NNISFDKKYENAVA
+374 NNISFEKEYENSVA

-398 LDKDEVFYWTENIL
+398 LDKDEVFYWSENIVEEVSSSF
-412 NVQNA
+412 NFPCKVA
-417 SFSFECKLAS
+417 SKI
-427 DLIKSPQRI
+427 IKAPDRI
-436 INKLNNV
+436 ANKLNNV
-443 AIVENKV
+443 AVIE
-450 EGHENHKNLKVGQ
+450 ESSQGYEFHKNLKPGQ
-463 AIVDIEGNL
+463 AIVDKEGNL
-472 WRWDGLFISSS
+472 WRWDGLFVSSS
-483 YESNISSIL
+483 YEANISSIL

-498 RLNDLKKQVVEW
+498 RLNDLKKQ
-510 QRILEITDQK
+510 ILEWERISEITIQK
-520 IHDLKE
+520 INDLND
-526 RIKTAKEELEISQN
+526 RIKTAKEELDISQN

-553 NKIKELDEE
+553 NKIKDLTEE
-562 KKLFDN
+562 KRLFDN
-568 QLQEQENLLETL
+568 ELQEKENLLEQL

-589 NYSVV
+589 NFSVV
-594 KEELIRKE
+594 KEDLIRKE

-607 YTNNLNQL
+607 FNNNLQQL
-615 ALSCRE
+615 ILSCRE

-626 LMNLENEIEKFK
+626 LLNLENEIDKLK
-638 KDEELESAE
+638 KDEDLETAE

-654 SERERIGAVNLL
+654 TERERIGAVNLL
-666 AEDEYSKLREKV
+666 AEDEYTKLREKV
-678 NETIKDKNEIQ
+678 NDTIKDKNEIQ

-694 LHEAINKINKEGV
+694 LHDAINKINKEGV

-713 FKIVNENFERLFTKL
+713 FQIVNENFERLFTKL

-809 CSMVEEIQKKVQT
+809 CSMVEEISEKVQT
-822 KFIVI
+822 KFIII

-852 IVSVELEEAVKFAA
+852 IVSVELEEAVKY
-866 DAE
+866 AE

>member
-1 MLSLDKLSIKGFKSF
+1 M
-16 VEPTD
+16 
-21 FEVKNGLTGI
+21 
-31 VGPNGCGKSNIVEA
+31 
-45 IRFGLGEVSAK
+45 
-56 QLRGKEIDDLIFN
+56 
-69 GTDTRPSWNLAEVGL
+69 
-84 FINLDGSELENK
+84 
-96 YQSKQIEISRKIHR
+96 
-110 GEGSSS
+110 
-116 YINGKEVRLKDI
+116 
-128 QLLFADASTSARST
+128 
-142 SIVSQGRIGAITQ
+142 SQGRIGAITQ

-181 ELRLKGANN
+181 ELRLKAANN

-195 EDVIKTYEEQLA
+195 EDVITTYEEQLA
-207 VLKKQSKEA
+207 ILKKQSKEA

-223 SLIKNA
+223 TLIKNA

-234 YVKRN
+234 FVKRN
-239 NLQKIIK
+239 EIQKIIES
-246 TLNEDKNKIQIRLAE
+246 LEGDKNKIQIRLTE
-261 FQGDVSLKD
+261 FQGDVSSKD
-270 QAYEDLKVRIP
+270 QAYEDLKVKIP

-293 LERLNMTVDNLKQE
+293 LERLNMTVENLKQE

-314 KVNLE
+314 KTNLE
-319 HRVNQLETDLGVED
+319 HRVKQLEKDLQVEV
-333 QQHKETNIKI
+333 QQYDETNLKLN
-343 TEINKEIEELSSK
+343 EINREIEEISSK
-356 DFDSVSDN
+356 DFDNATDSAV
-364 NIGQSDKSLL
+364 GQSDRSLL
-374 NNISFDKKYENAVA
+374 NNISFDKKYENSVA

-398 LDKDEVFYWTENIL
+398 LDKDEIFYWTENIQDTQKSKF
-412 NVQNA
+412 N
-417 SFSFECKLAS
+417 FDCKIAS
-427 DLIKSPQRI
+427 DVIKSPQRI
-436 INKLNNV
+436 LSKLSSV
-443 AIVENKV
+443 AIVNNKD
-450 EGHENHKNLKVGQ
+450 EGYENHKYLKPGQ
-463 AIVDIEGNL
+463 AIVDLEGNL

-492 SELKEK
+492 AELKEK
-498 RLNDLKKQVVEW
+498 RLNDLKKQIIEW
-510 QRILEITDQK
+510 ERILEITNQK
-520 IHDLKE
+520 IYDLKD
-526 RIKTAKEELEISQN
+526 RIKTASEELEISQN

-553 NKIKELDEE
+553 NKINELDNE

-568 QLQEQENLLETL
+568 QLQEQENLLEDL
-580 SKDLRNKEQ
+580 SKELRNKEQ

-607 YTNNLNQL
+607 YSNNLNQL
-615 ALSCRE
+615 SLSCRE
-621 KINVD
+621 KINAD
-626 LMNLENEIEKFK
+626 LLNLENEIEKFK
-638 KDEELESAE
+638 KDEDLETAE
-647 KRVIRLV
+647 KRVLRLV
-654 SERERIGAVNLL
+654 AERERIGAVNLL

-678 NETIKDKNEIQ
+678 DETIKDKNEIQ

-707 SRLRDA
+707 TRLRDA

-728 FGGGKAYLKL
+728 FGGGKANLKL

-809 CSMVEEIQKKVQT
+809 CSMVEEISEKVQT
-822 KFIVI
+822 KFIII

-852 IVSVELEEAVKFAA
+852 IVSVELEEAVKY
-866 DAE
+866 AE

>member
-21 FEVKNGLTGI
+21 FEIKNGLTGI

-69 GTDTRPSWNLAEVGL
+69 GTDNRPSWNIAEVGL
-84 FINLDGSELENK
+84 FVNIEGSDLENK
-96 YQSKQIEISRKIHR
+96 FESKQLEIARKIWR
-110 GEGSSS
+110 GEGTNSF
-116 YINGKEVRLKDI
+116 INGKEVRLKDI

-167 AAGILGLQSRRHDS
+167 AAGILGLQSRRHDA

-195 EDVIKTYEEQLA
+195 EDVIETYEEQLA
-207 VLKKQSKEA
+207 ILKKQAKEA

-223 SLIKNA
+223 TLIKNA

-234 YVKRN
+234 FVKRN
-239 NLQKIIK
+239 ELQLIIEK
-246 TLNEDKNKIQIRLAE
+246 LNEEKDKIKIKLAD
-261 FQGDVSLKD
+261 FQGDVSNQD
-270 QAYEDLKVRIP
+270 QAYEDLKVKIP

-293 LERLNMTVDNLKQE
+293 LDRLNMTVENLKQE

-314 KVNLE
+314 KTNLE
-319 HRVNQLETDLGVED
+319 HRVKQLNQDLQIEQKQFED
-333 QQHKETNIKI
+333 TNNKIKTI
-343 TEINKEIEELSSK
+343 KKDIEDLSSK
-356 DFDSVSDN
+356 EFEAENRDN
-364 NIGQSDKSLL
+364 PINQSDKSLL

-398 LDKDEVFYWTENIL
+398 LEPDDIYYWSEHLGENVTKKF
-412 NVQNA
+412 NFNC
-417 SFSFECKLAS
+417 ELAS
-427 DLIKSPQRI
+427 NVIKAPNQV
-436 INKLNNV
+436 INKLENV
-443 AIVENKV
+443 AIVSTKK
-450 EGHENHKNLKVGQ
+450 EGTENHSKIGIGQ
-463 AIVDIEGNL
+463 AIVDLEGNL

-483 YESNISSIL
+483 YEANISTIL

-498 RLNDLKKQVVEW
+498 RLNDLKKQIIEW
-510 QRILEITDQK
+510 ERILEVTNQK
-520 IHDLKE
+520 TEDLNQ
-526 RIKTAKEELEISQN
+526 RIKTTKEELEVSEN

-553 NKIKELDEE
+553 NKINQLDGE

-568 QLQEQENLLETL
+568 ELQEQENLLEKL
-580 SKDLRNKEQ
+580 SKELRNKEQ

-607 YTNNLNQL
+607 YSNNLAQL
-615 ALSCRE
+615 TQSCRE

-626 LMNLENEIEKFK
+626 LLNLENEVEKFK
-638 KDEELESAE
+638 KDEDLETAE
-647 KRVIRLV
+647 KRVSRLNA
-654 SERERIGAVNLL
+654 ERERIGAVNLL
-666 AEDEYSKLREKV
+666 AEDEYVKLREKV
-678 NETIKDKNEIQ
+678 DETIKDKNEIQ

-707 SRLRDA
+707 TRLKDA

-779 LFAVFIANPSP
+779 LFAVFMANPSP

-809 CSMVEEIQKKVQT
+809 CSMVEEISEKVQT
-822 KFIVI
+822 KFIII

-839 LYGVTMPEEGVSQ
+839 LYGVTMPEEGISQ
-852 IVSVELEEAVKFAA
+852 IVSVELEEAVKY
-866 DAE
+866 AE

>member
-1 MLSLDKLSIKGFKSF
+1 LLSLDKLSIKGFKSF
-16 VEPTD
+16 VESTD
-21 FEVKNGLTGI
+21 FEVKDGLTGI

-69 GTDTRPSWNLAEVGL
+69 GTDSRPSWNLAEVGL
-84 FINLDGSELENK
+84 FVNLEGTDLENK
-96 YQSKQIEISRKIHR
+96 FQTKQLEIARKINR

-167 AAGILGLQSRRHDS
+167 AAGILGLQQRRHDT
-181 ELRLKGANN
+181 ELRLKGASNH
-190 NLLRV
+190 LLRV
-195 EDVIKTYEEQLA
+195 EDVITTYEEQLA
-207 VLKKQSKEA
+207 ILKKQSKEA
-216 ERFRNIS
+216 ARFRNIS

-234 YVKRN
+234 FVKRN
-239 NLQKIIK
+239 DIQKTIEK
-246 TLNEDKNKIQIRLAE
+246 LEEEKAKIQIKLAD
-261 FQGDVSLKD
+261 FQGDVSSQD
-270 QAYEDLKVRIP
+270 RAYEDLKLKIP
-281 PMREKSYSLNSE
+281 PMREKGYSLNSE
-293 LERLNMTVDNLKQE
+293 LERLNMTVENLKQE

-314 KVNLE
+314 KTNLE
-319 HRVNQLETDLGVED
+319 HRVKQLEKDLSLEQD
-333 QQHKETNIKI
+333 QFEETNSKIK
-343 TEINKEIEELSSK
+343 EINKEIEGLSSK
-356 DFDSVSDN
+356 DFENTSDKSL
-364 NIGQSDKSLL
+364 GQSDRSLL

-398 LDKDEVFYWTENIL
+398 LDKDNVFYWTENIDEIKSS
-412 NVQNA
+412 
-417 SFSFECKLAS
+417 SFSFDCEVAS
-427 DLIKSPQRI
+427 KAIKAPERI
-436 INKLNNV
+436 LNKLNNV
-443 AIVENKV
+443 GIISSKDK
-450 EGHENHKNLKVGQ
+450 GYENHKALKVGQ
-463 AIVDIEGNL
+463 ALVDLDGNL
-472 WRWDGLFISSS
+472 WRWDGLFVSSR
-483 YESNISSIL
+483 YEANISSIL

-498 RLNDLKKQVVEW
+498 RLNDLKKQ
-510 QRILEITDQK
+510 ILEWERISKLTNQK
-520 IHDLKE
+520 IVDLND

-553 NKIKELDEE
+553 NKIKQLDEE

-568 QLQEQENLLETL
+568 ELQDKENLLDQL
-580 SKDLRNKEQ
+580 SKELRNKEQ
-589 NYSVV
+589 NFSVV
-594 KEELIRKE
+594 REELIRKE

-607 YTNNLNQL
+607 FTNNLNQL
-615 ALSCRE
+615 ILSCRE

-626 LMNLENEIEKFK
+626 LLNLENEIEKFK
-638 KDEELESAE
+638 RDEDLETAE
-647 KRVIRLV
+647 KRVLRLV
-654 SERERIGAVNLL
+654 AERERIGAVNLL
-666 AEDEYSKLREKV
+666 AEDEYVKLREKV
-678 NETIKDKNEIQ
+678 DETIKDKNEIQ

-694 LHEAINKINKEGV
+694 LHDAINKINKEGV
-707 SRLRDA
+707 ARLRDA
-713 FKIVNENFERLFTKL
+713 FKIVNENFEKLFTKL

-738 IQNDEDPLNSGLEI
+738 IQNDDDPLNSGLEI

-779 LFAVFIANPSP
+779 LFAVFMANPSP

-809 CSMVEEIQKKVQT
+809 CSMVEEISEKVQT
-822 KFIVI
+822 KFIII

-852 IVSVELEEAVKFAA
+852 IVSVELEEAVKY
-866 DAE
+866 AEE

>member
-16 VEPTD
+16 VEPTE
-21 FEVKNGLTGI
+21 FEIKTGLTGI

-69 GTDTRPSWNLAEVGL
+69 GTDNRPSWNLAEVGL
-84 FINLDGSELENK
+84 FVNIDGSDLENK
-96 YQSKQIEISRKIHR
+96 FESKSLEIARKIWR
-110 GEGSSS
+110 GEGTNS

-181 ELRLKGANN
+181 ELRLKAATN

-223 SLIKNA
+223 TLIKNA

-234 YVKRN
+234 FVKRN
-239 NLQKIIK
+239 QIQTILQKLESEKNEIK
-246 TLNEDKNKIQIRLAE
+246 IKLAD
-261 FQGDVSLKD
+261 FQGDVSSQD
-270 QAYEDLKVRIP
+270 QAFEDLKVKIP

-293 LERLNMTVDNLKQE
+293 LDRLNMTVENLKQE

-314 KVNLE
+314 KTNLE
-319 HRVNQLETDLGVED
+319 HRVKQLQQDLEVENKQNND
-333 QQHKETNIKI
+333 TKAKIQEITN
-343 TEINKEIEELSSK
+343 EINDLSSK
-356 DFDSVSDN
+356 DFDSN
-364 NIGQSDKSLL
+364 PEKTIGQSDRSLL
-374 NNISFDKKYENAVA
+374 NNISFEKEYENSVA

-398 LDKDEVFYWTENIL
+398 LDKDEVFYWSENIVEEVKSSF
-412 NVQNA
+412 NFPCIAA
-417 SFSFECKLAS
+417 SEI
-427 DLIKSPQRI
+427 IKAPDRI
-436 INKLNNV
+436 SNKLKNV
-443 AIVENKV
+443 AIIEDLSKGY
-450 EGHENHKNLKVGQ
+450 EFHKNLKPGQ
-463 AIVDIEGNL
+463 AIVDKEGNL
-472 WRWDGLFISSS
+472 WRWDGLFVSSS
-483 YESNISSIL
+483 YEANISSIL

-498 RLNDLKKQVVEW
+498 RLNDLKKQ
-510 QRILEITDQK
+510 ILEWERISEITVQK
-520 IHDLKE
+520 INDLND
-526 RIKTAKEELEISQN
+526 RIKTAKEELDISQN

-553 NKIKELDEE
+553 NKIQELEEE

-568 QLQEQENLLETL
+568 ELQEKENLLEQL
-580 SKDLRNKEQ
+580 SKELRNKEQ
-589 NYSVV
+589 NFSVV
-594 KEELIRKE
+594 KEDLIRKE

-607 YTNNLNQL
+607 FNNNLQQL
-615 ALSCRE
+615 INLCRE

-626 LMNLENEIEKFK
+626 LLNLENEIEKLK
-638 KDEELESAE
+638 KDEDLETAE
-647 KRVIRLV
+647 KRVMRLV
-654 SERERIGAVNLL
+654 AERERIGAVNLL
-666 AEDEYSKLREKV
+666 AEDEYTKLREKV
-678 NETIKDKNEIQ
+678 NDTIKDKNEIQ

-694 LHEAINKINKEGV
+694 LHDAINKINKEGV

-713 FKIVNENFERLFTKL
+713 FQIVNENFERLFTKL

-738 IQNDEDPLNSGLEI
+738 VQNDEDPLNSGLEI

-809 CSMVEEIQKKVQT
+809 CSMVEEISQKVQT
-822 KFIVI
+822 KFIII

-852 IVSVELEEAVKFAA
+852 IVSVELEEAIQY
-866 DAE
+866 AE

>member
-21 FEVKNGLTGI
+21 FEIKNGLTGI

-45 IRFGLGEVSAK
+45 IRFALGEVSAK

-69 GTDTRPSWNLAEVGL
+69 GTDNRPSWNIAEVGL
-84 FINLDGSELENK
+84 FVNVDGSDLENK
-96 YQSKQIEISRKIHR
+96 FQSKQLEIARKIWR
-110 GEGSSS
+110 GEGTNSF
-116 YINGKEVRLKDI
+116 INGKEVRLKDI

-167 AAGILGLQSRRHDS
+167 AAGILGLQSRRHDA

-195 EDVIKTYEEQLA
+195 EDVIQTYEEQLA
-207 VLKKQSKEA
+207 ILKKQAKEA

-223 SLIKNA
+223 TLIKNA

-234 YVKRN
+234 FVKRN
-239 NLQKIIK
+239 ELQLILERLNKEKEKINIK
-246 TLNEDKNKIQIRLAE
+246 LAD
-261 FQGDVSLKD
+261 FQGDVSIQD
-270 QAYEDLKVRIP
+270 QAYEDLKVKIP

-293 LERLNMTVDNLKQE
+293 LDRLNMTVENLKQE

-314 KVNLE
+314 KINLE
-319 HRVNQLETDLGVED
+319 RRVKQLNQDLQIEQRQFEETTTKIKTIRKDIED
-333 QQHKETNIKI
+333 
-343 TEINKEIEELSSK
+343 LSSK
-356 DFDSVSDN
+356 EFEAENRDSSVN
-364 NIGQSDKSLL
+364 QSDRSLL

-398 LDKDEVFYWTENIL
+398 LEPDDIYFWREHSNEQDNKE
-412 NVQNA
+412 
-417 SFSFECKLAS
+417 FSFHCEPAS
-427 DLIKSPQRI
+427 KVIKAPNQVM
-436 INKLNNV
+436 NKLNNV
-443 AIVENKV
+443 AIVSSKK
-450 EGHENHKNLKVGQ
+450 EGLENHTKINIGQ
-463 AIVDIEGNL
+463 AIVDLEGNL

-483 YESNISSIL
+483 YEANISTIL

-498 RLNDLKKQVVEW
+498 RLNDLKKQVLEW
-510 QRILEITDQK
+510 ERILEVTVQK
-520 IHDLKE
+520 TEDLNQ
-526 RIKTAKEELEISQN
+526 RIKTAKEELEISEN

-553 NKIKELDEE
+553 NKIKQLDDE

-568 QLQEQENLLETL
+568 KLQEQENLLESL
-580 SKDLRNKEQ
+580 SKELRNKEQ

-607 YTNNLNQL
+607 YSNNLTQL
-615 ALSCRE
+615 TQSCRE

-626 LMNLENEIEKFK
+626 LLNLENEVDKFK
-638 KDEELESAE
+638 RDEDLETAE
-647 KRVIRLV
+647 KRVLRLNA
-654 SERERIGAVNLL
+654 ERERIGAVNLL
-666 AEDEYSKLREKV
+666 AEDEYVKLREKV
-678 NETIKDKNEIQ
+678 DETIKDKNEIQ

-707 SRLRDA
+707 LRLKEA

-728 FGGGKAYLKL
+728 FGGGKAFLKL

-809 CSMVEEIQKKVQT
+809 CSMVEEISEKVQT
-822 KFIVI
+822 KFIIV

-839 LYGVTMPEEGVSQ
+839 LYGVTMPEEGISQ
-852 IVSVELEEAVKFAA
+852 IVSVELEEAVKY
-866 DAE
+866 AE

>member
-21 FEVKNGLTGI
+21 FEIKNGLTGI

-69 GTDTRPSWNLAEVGL
+69 GTDNRPSWNIAEVGL
-84 FINLDGSELENK
+84 FVNIEGSDLENK
-96 YQSKQIEISRKIHR
+96 FESKQLEIARKIWR
-110 GEGSSS
+110 GEGTNSF
-116 YINGKEVRLKDI
+116 INGKEVRLKDI

-167 AAGILGLQSRRHDS
+167 AAGILGLQSRRHDA

-195 EDVIKTYEEQLA
+195 EDVIETYEEQLA
-207 VLKKQSKEA
+207 ILKKQAKEA

-223 SLIKNA
+223 TLIKNA

-234 YVKRN
+234 FVKRN
-239 NLQKIIK
+239 ELQLIIK
-246 TLNEDKNKIQIRLAE
+246 KLNEEKDKIKIKLAD
-261 FQGDVSLKD
+261 FQGDVSIQD
-270 QAYEDLKVRIP
+270 QAYEDLKVKIP

-293 LERLNMTVDNLKQE
+293 LDRLNMTVENLKQE

-314 KVNLE
+314 KINLE
-319 HRVNQLETDLGVED
+319 HRVKQLNQDLQIEQKQFED
-333 QQHKETNIKI
+333 TNNKIKTI
-343 TEINKEIEELSSK
+343 KKDIEDLSSK
-356 DFDSVSDN
+356 EFETENRDN
-364 NIGQSDKSLL
+364 PINQSDKSLL

-398 LDKDEVFYWTENIL
+398 LEPDDIYYWSEYLGENVTKKF
-412 NVQNA
+412 NFNC
-417 SFSFECKLAS
+417 ELAS
-427 DLIKSPQRI
+427 NVIKAPNQV
-436 INKLNNV
+436 INKLENV
-443 AIVENKV
+443 AIVSTKK
-450 EGHENHKNLKVGQ
+450 EGTENHSKIDIGQ
-463 AIVDIEGNL
+463 AIVDLEGNL

-483 YESNISSIL
+483 YEANISTIL

-498 RLNDLKKQVVEW
+498 RLNDLKKQIIEW
-510 QRILEITDQK
+510 ERILEVTNQK
-520 IHDLKE
+520 TEDLNQ
-526 RIKTAKEELEISQN
+526 RIKTTKEELEVSEN

-553 NKIKELDEE
+553 NKINQLDGE

-568 QLQEQENLLETL
+568 ELQEQENLLEKL
-580 SKDLRNKEQ
+580 SKELRSKEQ

-607 YTNNLNQL
+607 YSNNLAQL
-615 ALSCRE
+615 TQSCRE

-626 LMNLENEIEKFK
+626 LLNLENEVEKFK
-638 KDEELESAE
+638 KDEDLETAE
-647 KRVIRLV
+647 KRVSRLNA
-654 SERERIGAVNLL
+654 ERERIGAVNLL
-666 AEDEYSKLREKV
+666 AEDEYVKLREKV
-678 NETIKDKNEIQ
+678 DETIKDKNEIQ

-707 SRLRDA
+707 TRLKDA

-779 LFAVFIANPSP
+779 LFAVFMANPSP

-809 CSMVEEIQKKVQT
+809 CSMVEEISEKVQT
-822 KFIVI
+822 KFIII

-839 LYGVTMPEEGVSQ
+839 LYGVTMPEEGISQ
-852 IVSVELEEAVKFAA
+852 IVSVELEEAVKY
-866 DAE
+866 AE

>member
-21 FEVKNGLTGI
+21 FEIKNGLTGI

-69 GTDTRPSWNLAEVGL
+69 GTDNRPSWNIAEVGL
-84 FINLDGSELENK
+84 FVNIEGSDLENK
-96 YQSKQIEISRKIHR
+96 FESKQLEIARKIWR
-110 GEGSSS
+110 GEGTNSF
-116 YINGKEVRLKDI
+116 INGKEVRLKDI

-167 AAGILGLQSRRHDS
+167 AAGILGLQSRRHDA

-195 EDVIKTYEEQLA
+195 EDVIETYEEQLA
-207 VLKKQSKEA
+207 ILKKQAKEA

-223 SLIKNA
+223 TLIKNA

-234 YVKRN
+234 FVKRN
-239 NLQKIIK
+239 DLQLIIEK
-246 TLNEDKNKIQIRLAE
+246 LNEEKDKINIKLAD
-261 FQGDVSLKD
+261 FQGDVSIQD
-270 QAYEDLKVRIP
+270 QAYEDLKVKIP

-293 LERLNMTVDNLKQE
+293 LDRLNMTVENLKQE

-314 KVNLE
+314 KINLE
-319 HRVNQLETDLGVED
+319 HRVKQLNQDLQIEQKQFED
-333 QQHKETNIKI
+333 TNNKIKTI
-343 TEINKEIEELSSK
+343 KKDIEDLSSK
-356 DFDSVSDN
+356 EFEAENRN
-364 NIGQSDKSLL
+364 NPINQSDKSLL

-398 LDKDEVFYWTENIL
+398 LEPDDIYYWSEYLGENVTKKF
-412 NVQNA
+412 NFNC
-417 SFSFECKLAS
+417 ELAS
-427 DLIKSPQRI
+427 NVIKAPNQV
-436 INKLNNV
+436 INKLENV
-443 AIVENKV
+443 AIVSTKK
-450 EGHENHKNLKVGQ
+450 EGTENHSKIDIGQ
-463 AIVDIEGNL
+463 AIVDLEGNL

-483 YESNISSIL
+483 YEANISTIL

-498 RLNDLKKQVVEW
+498 RLNDLKKQIIEW
-510 QRILEITDQK
+510 ERILEVTNQK
-520 IHDLKE
+520 TEDLNQ
-526 RIKTAKEELEISQN
+526 RIKTTKEELEVSEN

-553 NKIKELDEE
+553 NKINQLDGE

-568 QLQEQENLLETL
+568 ELQEQENLLEKL
-580 SKDLRNKEQ
+580 SKELRSKEQ

-607 YTNNLNQL
+607 YSNNLAQL
-615 ALSCRE
+615 TQSCRE

-626 LMNLENEIEKFK
+626 LLNLENEVEKFK
-638 KDEELESAE
+638 KDEDLETAE
-647 KRVIRLV
+647 KRVSRLNA
-654 SERERIGAVNLL
+654 ERERIGAVNLL
-666 AEDEYSKLREKV
+666 AEDEYVKLREKV
-678 NETIKDKNEIQ
+678 DETIKDKNEIQ

-707 SRLRDA
+707 TRLKDA

-779 LFAVFIANPSP
+779 LFAVFMANPSP

-809 CSMVEEIQKKVQT
+809 CSMVEEISEKVQT
-822 KFIVI
+822 KFIII

-839 LYGVTMPEEGVSQ
+839 LYGVTMPEEGISQ
-852 IVSVELEEAVKFAA
+852 IVSVELEEAVKY
-866 DAE
+866 AE

>member
-21 FEVKNGLTGI
+21 FEIKNGLTGI

-69 GTDTRPSWNLAEVGL
+69 GTDNRPSWNIAEVGL
-84 FINLDGSELENK
+84 FVNIEGSDLENK
-96 YQSKQIEISRKIHR
+96 FESKQLEIARKIWR
-110 GEGSSS
+110 GEGTNSF
-116 YINGKEVRLKDI
+116 INGKEVRLKDI

-167 AAGILGLQSRRHDS
+167 AAGILGLQSRRHDA

-195 EDVIKTYEEQLA
+195 EDVIETYEEQLA
-207 VLKKQSKEA
+207 ILKKQAKEA

-223 SLIKNA
+223 TLIKNA

-234 YVKRN
+234 FVKRN
-239 NLQKIIK
+239 ELQLIIEK
-246 TLNEDKNKIQIRLAE
+246 LNEEKDKIKIKLAD
-261 FQGDVSLKD
+261 FQGDVSIQD
-270 QAYEDLKVRIP
+270 QAYEDLKVKIP

-293 LERLNMTVDNLKQE
+293 LDRLNMTVENLKQE

-314 KVNLE
+314 KINLE
-319 HRVNQLETDLGVED
+319 HRVKQLNQDLQIEQKQFED
-333 QQHKETNIKI
+333 TNNKIKTI
-343 TEINKEIEELSSK
+343 KKDIEDLSSK
-356 DFDSVSDN
+356 EFEAENRDN
-364 NIGQSDKSLL
+364 PINQSDKSLL

-398 LDKDEVFYWTENIL
+398 LEPDDIYYWSEHLGENVTKKF
-412 NVQNA
+412 NFNC
-417 SFSFECKLAS
+417 ELAS
-427 DLIKSPQRI
+427 NVIKAPNQV
-436 INKLNNV
+436 INKLENV
-443 AIVENKV
+443 AIVSTKK
-450 EGHENHKNLKVGQ
+450 EGTENHSKIDIGQ
-463 AIVDIEGNL
+463 AIVDLEGNL

-483 YESNISSIL
+483 YEANISTIL

-498 RLNDLKKQVVEW
+498 RLNDLKKQIIEW
-510 QRILEITDQK
+510 ERILEVTNQK
-520 IHDLKE
+520 TEDLNQ
-526 RIKTAKEELEISQN
+526 RIKTTKEELEVSEN

-553 NKIKELDEE
+553 NKINQLDGE

-568 QLQEQENLLETL
+568 ELQEQENLLEKL
-580 SKDLRNKEQ
+580 SKELRSKEQ

-607 YTNNLNQL
+607 YSNNLAQL
-615 ALSCRE
+615 TQSCRE

-626 LMNLENEIEKFK
+626 LLNLENEVEKFK
-638 KDEELESAE
+638 KDEDLETAE
-647 KRVIRLV
+647 KRVSRLNA
-654 SERERIGAVNLL
+654 ERERIGAVNLL
-666 AEDEYSKLREKV
+666 AEDEYVKLREKV
-678 NETIKDKNEIQ
+678 DETIKDKNEIQ

-707 SRLRDA
+707 TRLKDA

-779 LFAVFIANPSP
+779 LFAVFMANPSP

-809 CSMVEEIQKKVQT
+809 CSMVEEISEKVQT
-822 KFIVI
+822 KFIII

-839 LYGVTMPEEGVSQ
+839 LYGVTMPEEGISQ
-852 IVSVELEEAVKFAA
+852 IVSVELEEAVKY
-866 DAE
+866 AE

>member
-21 FEVKNGLTGI
+21 FEIKNGLTGI

-69 GTDTRPSWNLAEVGL
+69 GTDNRPSWNIAEVGL
-84 FINLDGSELENK
+84 FVNIEGSDLENK
-96 YQSKQIEISRKIHR
+96 FESKQLEIARKIWR
-110 GEGSSS
+110 GEGTNSF
-116 YINGKEVRLKDI
+116 INGKEVRLKDI

-167 AAGILGLQSRRHDS
+167 AAGILGLQSRRHDA

-195 EDVIKTYEEQLA
+195 EDVIETYEEQLA
-207 VLKKQSKEA
+207 ILKKQAKEA

-223 SLIKNA
+223 TLIKNA

-234 YVKRN
+234 FVKRN
-239 NLQKIIK
+239 DLQLIIEK
-246 TLNEDKNKIQIRLAE
+246 LNEEKDKIKIKLAD
-261 FQGDVSLKD
+261 FQGDVSIQD
-270 QAYEDLKVRIP
+270 QAYEDLKVKIP

-293 LERLNMTVDNLKQE
+293 LDRLNMTVENLKQE

-314 KVNLE
+314 KINLE
-319 HRVNQLETDLGVED
+319 HRVKQLNQDLQIEQKQFED
-333 QQHKETNIKI
+333 TNNKIKTI
-343 TEINKEIEELSSK
+343 KKDIEDLSSK
-356 DFDSVSDN
+356 EFEAENRDN
-364 NIGQSDKSLL
+364 PINQSDKSLL

-398 LDKDEVFYWTENIL
+398 LEPDDVYYWSEHLGENVTKKF
-412 NVQNA
+412 NFNC
-417 SFSFECKLAS
+417 ELAS
-427 DLIKSPQRI
+427 NVIKAPNQV
-436 INKLNNV
+436 INKLENV
-443 AIVENKV
+443 AIVSTKK
-450 EGHENHKNLKVGQ
+450 EGTENHSKIDIGQ
-463 AIVDIEGNL
+463 AIVDLEGNL

-483 YESNISSIL
+483 YEANISTIL

-498 RLNDLKKQVVEW
+498 RLNDLKKQIIEW
-510 QRILEITDQK
+510 ERILEVTNQK
-520 IHDLKE
+520 TEDLNQ
-526 RIKTAKEELEISQN
+526 RIKTTKEELEVSEN

-553 NKIKELDEE
+553 NKINQLDGE

-568 QLQEQENLLETL
+568 ELQEQENLLEKL
-580 SKDLRNKEQ
+580 SKELRSKEQ

-607 YTNNLNQL
+607 YSNNLAQL
-615 ALSCRE
+615 TQSCRE

-626 LMNLENEIEKFK
+626 LLNLENEVEKFK
-638 KDEELESAE
+638 KDEDLETAE
-647 KRVIRLV
+647 KRVSRLNA
-654 SERERIGAVNLL
+654 ERERIGAVNLL
-666 AEDEYSKLREKV
+666 AEDEYVKLREKV
-678 NETIKDKNEIQ
+678 DETIKDKNEIQ

-707 SRLRDA
+707 TRLKDA

-779 LFAVFIANPSP
+779 LFAVFMANPSP

-809 CSMVEEIQKKVQT
+809 CSMVEEISEKVQT
-822 KFIVI
+822 KFIII

-839 LYGVTMPEEGVSQ
+839 LYGVTMPEEGISQ
-852 IVSVELEEAVKFAA
+852 IVSVELEEAVKY
-866 DAE
+866 AE

>member
-16 VEPTD
+16 VEPTE
-21 FEVKNGLTGI
+21 FEIKSGLTGI

-69 GTDTRPSWNLAEVGL
+69 GTDNRASWNLAEVGL
-84 FINLDGSELENK
+84 FVNIDGTDLENK
-96 YQSKQIEISRKIHR
+96 FESKSLEIARKIWR
-110 GEGSSS
+110 GEGTNS

-181 ELRLKGANN
+181 ELRLKAATN

-195 EDVIKTYEEQLA
+195 EDVIQTYEEQLA
-207 VLKKQSKEA
+207 ILKKQSKEA

-223 SLIKNA
+223 TLIKNA

-239 NLQKIIK
+239 QIQTTLQS
-246 TLNEDKNKIQIRLAE
+246 LEDEKNKIKIKLADY
-261 FQGDVSLKD
+261 QGDVSSQD
-270 QAYEDLKVRIP
+270 QAFEDLKVKIP

-293 LERLNMTVDNLKQE
+293 LDRLNMTVENLKQE

-314 KVNLE
+314 KINLE
-319 HRVNQLETDLGVED
+319 HRVKQLQKDLEVENKQNND
-333 QQHKETNIKI
+333 TKAKIQEITN
-343 TEINKEIEELSSK
+343 EINDLSST
-356 DFDSVSDN
+356 DFESN
-364 NIGQSDKSLL
+364 PEKTIGKTDRSLL
-374 NNISFDKKYENAVA
+374 NNISFDKEYENSVA

-398 LDKDEVFYWTENIL
+398 LDKDEVFYWSENID
-412 NVQNA
+412 QEISA
-417 SFSFECKLAS
+417 SFDFPCKVAS
-427 DLIKSPQRI
+427 EIIKAPNRI
-436 INKLNNV
+436 TNKLNNV
-443 AIVENKV
+443 AVIEDSSKGN
-450 EGHENHKNLKVGQ
+450 EFHKHLKPGQ
-463 AIVDIEGNL
+463 AIVDKDGNL
-472 WRWDGLFISSS
+472 WRWDGLFVSSS
-483 YESNISSIL
+483 YEANISSIL

-498 RLNDLKKQVVEW
+498 RLNDLKKQ
-510 QRILEITDQK
+510 ILEWERISELTVQK
-520 IHDLKE
+520 INDLNE
-526 RIKTAKEELEISQN
+526 RIKTASEELDISQN

-553 NKIKELDEE
+553 NKIKELEEE

-568 QLQEQENLLETL
+568 DLQEKENLLDQL
-580 SKDLRNKEQ
+580 SKELRNKEQ
-589 NYSVV
+589 NFSVV
-594 KEELIRKE
+594 KEDLIRKE

-607 YTNNLNQL
+607 FQNNLQQL
-615 ALSCRE
+615 ANSCRE
-621 KINVD
+621 KINAD
-626 LMNLENEIEKFK
+626 LLNLENEIEKLK
-638 KDEELESAE
+638 KDEDLETAE
-647 KRVIRLV
+647 KRVLRLV
-654 SERERIGAVNLL
+654 TERERIGAVNLL
-666 AEDEYSKLREKV
+666 AEDEYTKLREKV
-678 NETIKDKNEIQ
+678 NDTIKDKNEIQ

-707 SRLRDA
+707 LRLRDA
-713 FKIVNENFERLFTKL
+713 FQIVNENFERLFTKL
-728 FGGGKAYLKL
+728 FGGGKAHLKL

-809 CSMVEEIQKKVQT
+809 CSMVEEISEKVQT
-822 KFIVI
+822 KFIII

-852 IVSVELEEAVKFAA
+852 IVSVELEEAVKY
-866 DAE
+866 AE

>member
-16 VEPTD
+16 VEPTE
-21 FEVKNGLTGI
+21 FEIKTGLTGI

-69 GTDTRPSWNLAEVGL
+69 GTDNRPSWNLAEVGL
-84 FINLDGSELENK
+84 FVNIDGSDLENK
-96 YQSKQIEISRKIHR
+96 FESKSLEIARKIWR
-110 GEGSSS
+110 GEGTNS

-181 ELRLKGANN
+181 ELRLKAATN

-223 SLIKNA
+223 TLIKNA

-234 YVKRN
+234 FVKRN
-239 NLQKIIK
+239 QIQIILQKLENEKNEIK
-246 TLNEDKNKIQIRLAE
+246 IKLAD
-261 FQGDVSLKD
+261 FQGDVSSQD
-270 QAYEDLKVRIP
+270 QAFEDLKVKIP

-293 LERLNMTVDNLKQE
+293 LDRLNMTVENLKQE

-314 KVNLE
+314 KTNLE
-319 HRVNQLETDLGVED
+319 HRVKQLQQDLEVENKQNND
-333 QQHKETNIKI
+333 TKAKIQEITN
-343 TEINKEIEELSSK
+343 EINDLSSK
-356 DFDSVSDN
+356 DFDSN
-364 NIGQSDKSLL
+364 PEKTIGQSDRSLL
-374 NNISFDKKYENAVA
+374 NNISFEKEYENSVA

-398 LDKDEVFYWTENIL
+398 LDKDEVFYWSENIVEEVKSSF
-412 NVQNA
+412 NFPCIVA
-417 SFSFECKLAS
+417 SEI
-427 DLIKSPQRI
+427 IKAPDRI
-436 INKLNNV
+436 SNKLKNV
-443 AIVENKV
+443 AIIEDLSKGY
-450 EGHENHKNLKVGQ
+450 EFHKNLKPGQ
-463 AIVDIEGNL
+463 AIVDKEGNL
-472 WRWDGLFISSS
+472 WRWDGLFVSSS
-483 YESNISSIL
+483 YEANISSIL

-498 RLNDLKKQVVEW
+498 RLNDLKKQ
-510 QRILEITDQK
+510 ILEWERISEITVQK
-520 IHDLKE
+520 INDLND
-526 RIKTAKEELEISQN
+526 RIKTAKEELDISQN

-553 NKIKELDEE
+553 NKIKELEEE

-568 QLQEQENLLETL
+568 ELQEKENLLEQL
-580 SKDLRNKEQ
+580 SKELRNKEQ
-589 NYSVV
+589 NFSVV
-594 KEELIRKE
+594 KEDLIRKE

-607 YTNNLNQL
+607 FNNNLQQL
-615 ALSCRE
+615 INLCRE

-626 LMNLENEIEKFK
+626 LLNLENEIEKLK
-638 KDEELESAE
+638 KDEDLETAE
-647 KRVIRLV
+647 KRVMRLV
-654 SERERIGAVNLL
+654 AERERIGAVNLL
-666 AEDEYSKLREKV
+666 AEDEYTKLREKV
-678 NETIKDKNEIQ
+678 NDTIKDKNEIQ

-694 LHEAINKINKEGV
+694 LHDAINKINKEGV

-713 FKIVNENFERLFTKL
+713 FQIVNENFERLFTKL

-738 IQNDEDPLNSGLEI
+738 VQNDEDPLNSGLEI

-809 CSMVEEIQKKVQT
+809 CSMVEEISQKVQT
-822 KFIVI
+822 KFIII

-852 IVSVELEEAVKFAA
+852 IVSVELEEAIQY
-866 DAE
+866 AE

>member
-16 VEPTD
+16 VEPTE
-21 FEVKNGLTGI
+21 FEIKSGLTGI

-69 GTDTRPSWNLAEVGL
+69 GTDNRASWNLAEVGL
-84 FINLDGSELENK
+84 FVNIDGTDLENK
-96 YQSKQIEISRKIHR
+96 FESKSLEIARKIWR
-110 GEGSSS
+110 GEGTNS

-181 ELRLKGANN
+181 ELRLKAATN

-195 EDVIKTYEEQLA
+195 EDVIQTYEEQLA
-207 VLKKQSKEA
+207 ILKKQSKEA

-223 SLIKNA
+223 TLIKNA

-239 NLQKIIK
+239 QIQTTLQS
-246 TLNEDKNKIQIRLAE
+246 LEDEKNKIKIKLADY
-261 FQGDVSLKD
+261 QGDVSSQD
-270 QAYEDLKVRIP
+270 QAFEDLKVKIP

-293 LERLNMTVDNLKQE
+293 LDRLNMTVENLKQE

-314 KVNLE
+314 KINLE
-319 HRVNQLETDLGVED
+319 HRVKQLQKDLEVENKQNND
-333 QQHKETNIKI
+333 TKAKIQEITN
-343 TEINKEIEELSSK
+343 EINDLSST
-356 DFDSVSDN
+356 DFESN
-364 NIGQSDKSLL
+364 PEKTIGKTDRSLL
-374 NNISFDKKYENAVA
+374 NNISFDKEYENSVA

-398 LDKDEVFYWTENIL
+398 LDKDEVFYWSENID
-412 NVQNA
+412 QEISA
-417 SFSFECKLAS
+417 SFDFPCKVAS
-427 DLIKSPQRI
+427 EIIKAPNRI
-436 INKLNNV
+436 TNKLNNV
-443 AIVENKV
+443 AVIEDSSKGN
-450 EGHENHKNLKVGQ
+450 EFHKHLKPGQ
-463 AIVDIEGNL
+463 AIVDKKGNL
-472 WRWDGLFISSS
+472 WRWDGLFVSSS
-483 YESNISSIL
+483 YEANISSIL

-498 RLNDLKKQVVEW
+498 RLNDLKKQ
-510 QRILEITDQK
+510 ILEWERISELTVQK
-520 IHDLKE
+520 INDLNE
-526 RIKTAKEELEISQN
+526 RIKTASEELDISQN

-553 NKIKELDEE
+553 NKIKELEEE

-568 QLQEQENLLETL
+568 ELQEKENLLDQL
-580 SKDLRNKEQ
+580 SKELRNKEQ
-589 NYSVV
+589 NFSVV
-594 KEELIRKE
+594 KEDLIRKE

-607 YTNNLNQL
+607 FQNNLQQL
-615 ALSCRE
+615 ANSCRE
-621 KINVD
+621 KINAD
-626 LMNLENEIEKFK
+626 LLNLENEIEKLK
-638 KDEELESAE
+638 KDEDLETAE
-647 KRVIRLV
+647 KRVLRLV
-654 SERERIGAVNLL
+654 TERERIGAVNLL
-666 AEDEYSKLREKV
+666 AEDEYTKLREKV
-678 NETIKDKNEIQ
+678 NDTIKDKNEIQ

-707 SRLRDA
+707 LRLRDA
-713 FKIVNENFERLFTKL
+713 FQIVNENFERLFTKL
-728 FGGGKAYLKL
+728 FGGGKAHLKL

-809 CSMVEEIQKKVQT
+809 CSMVEEISEKVQT
-822 KFIVI
+822 KFIII

-839 LYGVTMPEEGVSQ
+839 LYGVTMPEEGISQ
-852 IVSVELEEAVKFAA
+852 IVSVELEEAVKY
-866 DAE
+866 AE

>member
-21 FEVKNGLTGI
+21 FEIKNGLTGI

-69 GTDTRPSWNLAEVGL
+69 GTDNRPSWNIAEVGL
-84 FINLDGSELENK
+84 FVNIEGSDLENK
-96 YQSKQIEISRKIHR
+96 FESKQLEIARKIWR
-110 GEGSSS
+110 GEGTNSF
-116 YINGKEVRLKDI
+116 INGKEVRLKDI

-167 AAGILGLQSRRHDS
+167 AAGILGLQSRRHDA

-195 EDVIKTYEEQLA
+195 EDVIETYEEQLA
-207 VLKKQSKEA
+207 ILKKQAKEA

-223 SLIKNA
+223 TLIKNA

-234 YVKRN
+234 FVKRN
-239 NLQKIIK
+239 ELQLIIK
-246 TLNEDKNKIQIRLAE
+246 KMNEEKDKIKIKLAD
-261 FQGDVSLKD
+261 FQGDVSIQD
-270 QAYEDLKVRIP
+270 QAYEDLKVKIP

-293 LERLNMTVDNLKQE
+293 LDRLNMTVENLKQE

-314 KVNLE
+314 KINLE
-319 HRVNQLETDLGVED
+319 HRVKQLNQDLQIEQKQFED
-333 QQHKETNIKI
+333 TNNKIKTI
-343 TEINKEIEELSSK
+343 KKDIEDLSSK
-356 DFDSVSDN
+356 EFEAENRDN
-364 NIGQSDKSLL
+364 PINQSDKSLL

-398 LDKDEVFYWTENIL
+398 LEPDDVYYWSEHLGENVTKKF
-412 NVQNA
+412 NFN
-417 SFSFECKLAS
+417 CDLAS
-427 DLIKSPQRI
+427 NVIKAPNQV
-436 INKLNNV
+436 INKLENV
-443 AIVENKV
+443 AIVSTKK
-450 EGHENHKNLKVGQ
+450 EGTENHSKIDIGQ
-463 AIVDIEGNL
+463 AIVDLEGNL

-483 YESNISSIL
+483 YEANISTIL

-498 RLNDLKKQVVEW
+498 RLNDLKKQIIEW
-510 QRILEITDQK
+510 ERILEVTNQK
-520 IHDLKE
+520 TEDLNQ
-526 RIKTAKEELEISQN
+526 RIKTTKEELEVSEN

-553 NKIKELDEE
+553 NKINQLDGE

-568 QLQEQENLLETL
+568 ELQEQENLLEKL
-580 SKDLRNKEQ
+580 SKELRSKEQ

-607 YTNNLNQL
+607 YSNNLAQL
-615 ALSCRE
+615 TQSCRE

-626 LMNLENEIEKFK
+626 LLNLENEVEKFK
-638 KDEELESAE
+638 KDEDLETAE
-647 KRVIRLV
+647 KRVSRLNA
-654 SERERIGAVNLL
+654 ERERIGAVNLL
-666 AEDEYSKLREKV
+666 AEDEYVKLREKV
-678 NETIKDKNEIQ
+678 DETIKDKNEIQ

-707 SRLRDA
+707 TRLKDA

-779 LFAVFIANPSP
+779 LFAVFMANPSP

-809 CSMVEEIQKKVQT
+809 CSMVEEISEKVQT
-822 KFIVI
+822 KFIII

-839 LYGVTMPEEGVSQ
+839 LYGVTMPEEGISQ
-852 IVSVELEEAVKFAA
+852 IVSVELEEAVKY
-866 DAE
+866 AE

>member
-16 VEPTD
+16 VEPTE
-21 FEVKNGLTGI
+21 FEIKTGLTGI

-69 GTDTRPSWNLAEVGL
+69 GTDNRPSWNLAEVGL
-84 FINLDGSELENK
+84 FVNIDGSDLENK
-96 YQSKQIEISRKIHR
+96 FESKSLEIARKIWR
-110 GEGSSS
+110 GEGTNS

-181 ELRLKGANN
+181 ELRLKAATN

-207 VLKKQSKEA
+207 ILKKQSKEA

-223 SLIKNA
+223 TLIKNA

-234 YVKRN
+234 FVKRN
-239 NLQKIIK
+239 QIQTILQKLENEKNEIK
-246 TLNEDKNKIQIRLAE
+246 IKLAD
-261 FQGDVSLKD
+261 FQGDVSSQD
-270 QAYEDLKVRIP
+270 QAFEDLKVKIP

-293 LERLNMTVDNLKQE
+293 LDRLNMTVENLKQE

-314 KVNLE
+314 KTNLE
-319 HRVNQLETDLGVED
+319 HRVKQLQQDLEVENKQNND
-333 QQHKETNIKI
+333 TKAKIQEITN
-343 TEINKEIEELSSK
+343 EINDLSSK
-356 DFDSVSDN
+356 DFDSN
-364 NIGQSDKSLL
+364 PEKTIGQSDRSLL
-374 NNISFDKKYENAVA
+374 NNISFEKEYENSVA

-398 LDKDEVFYWTENIL
+398 LDKDEVFYWSENI
-412 NVQNA
+412 VEEVKSSFDFPCIVA
-417 SFSFECKLAS
+417 SEI
-427 DLIKSPQRI
+427 IKAPDRI
-436 INKLNNV
+436 SNKLKKV
-443 AIVENKV
+443 AIIEDLSKGY
-450 EGHENHKNLKVGQ
+450 EFHKNLKPGQ
-463 AIVDIEGNL
+463 AIVDKEGNL
-472 WRWDGLFISSS
+472 WRWDGLFVSSS
-483 YESNISSIL
+483 YEANISSIL

-498 RLNDLKKQVVEW
+498 RLNDLKKQ
-510 QRILEITDQK
+510 ILEWERISEITVQK
-520 IHDLKE
+520 INDLND
-526 RIKTAKEELEISQN
+526 RIKTAKEELDISQN

-553 NKIKELDEE
+553 NKIKELEEE

-568 QLQEQENLLETL
+568 ELQEKENLLEQL
-580 SKDLRNKEQ
+580 SKELRNKEQ
-589 NYSVV
+589 NFSVV
-594 KEELIRKE
+594 KEDLIRKE

-607 YTNNLNQL
+607 FNNNLQQL
-615 ALSCRE
+615 INLCRE

-626 LMNLENEIEKFK
+626 LLNLENEIEKLK
-638 KDEELESAE
+638 KDEDLETAE
-647 KRVIRLV
+647 KRVMRLV
-654 SERERIGAVNLL
+654 AERERIGAVNLL
-666 AEDEYSKLREKV
+666 AEDEYTKLREKV
-678 NETIKDKNEIQ
+678 NDTIKDKNEIQ

-694 LHEAINKINKEGV
+694 LHDAINKINKEGV

-713 FKIVNENFERLFTKL
+713 FQIVNENFERLFTKL

-738 IQNDEDPLNSGLEI
+738 VQNDEDPLNSGLEI

-809 CSMVEEIQKKVQT
+809 CSMVEEISQKVQT
-822 KFIVI
+822 KFIII

-852 IVSVELEEAVKFAA
+852 IVSVELEEAIQY
-866 DAE
+866 AE

>member
-21 FEVKNGLTGI
+21 FEIKNGLTGI

-69 GTDTRPSWNLAEVGL
+69 GTDNRPSWNIAEVGL
-84 FINLDGSELENK
+84 FVNIEGSDLENK
-96 YQSKQIEISRKIHR
+96 FESKQLEIARKIWR
-110 GEGSSS
+110 GEGTNSF
-116 YINGKEVRLKDI
+116 INGKEVRLKDI

-167 AAGILGLQSRRHDS
+167 AAGILGLQSRRHDA

-195 EDVIKTYEEQLA
+195 EDVIETYEEQLA
-207 VLKKQSKEA
+207 ILKKQAKEA

-223 SLIKNA
+223 TLIKNA

-234 YVKRN
+234 FVKRN
-239 NLQKIIK
+239 ELQLIIK
-246 TLNEDKNKIQIRLAE
+246 KLNEEKDKIKIKLAN
-261 FQGDVSLKD
+261 FQGDVSIQD
-270 QAYEDLKVRIP
+270 QAYEDLKVKIP

-293 LERLNMTVDNLKQE
+293 LDRLNMTVENLKQE

-314 KVNLE
+314 KINLE
-319 HRVNQLETDLGVED
+319 HRVKQLNQDLQIEQKQFED
-333 QQHKETNIKI
+333 TNNKIKTI
-343 TEINKEIEELSSK
+343 KKDIEDLSSK
-356 DFDSVSDN
+356 EFEAENRDN
-364 NIGQSDKSLL
+364 PINQSDKSLL

-398 LDKDEVFYWTENIL
+398 LEPDDIYYWSEHLGENVTKKF
-412 NVQNA
+412 NFNC
-417 SFSFECKLAS
+417 ELAS
-427 DLIKSPQRI
+427 NVIKAPNQV
-436 INKLNNV
+436 INKLENV
-443 AIVENKV
+443 AIVSTKK
-450 EGHENHKNLKVGQ
+450 EGTENHSKIDIGQ
-463 AIVDIEGNL
+463 AIVDLEGNL

-483 YESNISSIL
+483 YEANISTIL

-498 RLNDLKKQVVEW
+498 RLNDLKKQIIEW
-510 QRILEITDQK
+510 ERVLEVTNQK
-520 IHDLKE
+520 TEDLNQ
-526 RIKTAKEELEISQN
+526 RIKTTKEELEVSEN

-553 NKIKELDEE
+553 NKINQLDGE
-562 KKLFDN
+562 KILFDN
-568 QLQEQENLLETL
+568 ELQEQENLLEKL
-580 SKDLRNKEQ
+580 SKELRSKEQ
-589 NYSVV
+589 DYSVV

-607 YTNNLNQL
+607 YSNNLAQL
-615 ALSCRE
+615 TQSCRE

-626 LMNLENEIEKFK
+626 LLNLENEVEKFK
-638 KDEELESAE
+638 KDEDLETAE
-647 KRVIRLV
+647 KRVSRLNA
-654 SERERIGAVNLL
+654 ERERIGAVNLL
-666 AEDEYSKLREKV
+666 AEDEYVKLREKV
-678 NETIKDKNEIQ
+678 DETIKDKNEIQ

-707 SRLRDA
+707 TRLKDA

-738 IQNDEDPLNSGLEI
+738 LQNDEDPLNSGLEI

-779 LFAVFIANPSP
+779 LFAVFMANPSP

-809 CSMVEEIQKKVQT
+809 CSMVEEISEKVQT
-822 KFIVI
+822 KFIII

-839 LYGVTMPEEGVSQ
+839 LYGVTMPEEGISQ
-852 IVSVELEEAVKFAA
+852 IVSVELEEAVKY
-866 DAE
+866 AE

>member
-1 MLSLDKLSIKGFKSF
+1 LLSLDKLSIKGFKSF

-69 GTDTRPSWNLAEVGL
+69 GTDIRPSWNLAEVGL
-84 FINLDGSELENK
+84 YINVEGEDLENK
-96 YQSKQIEISRKIHR
+96 YQSKQLEISRKIYR

-181 ELRLKGANN
+181 ELRLKAANN

-195 EDVIKTYEEQLA
+195 EDVITTYEEQLA
-207 VLKKQSKEA
+207 ILKKQSKEA

-223 SLIKNA
+223 TLIKNA

-234 YVKRN
+234 FVKRN
-239 NLQKIIK
+239 NLQKIIES
-246 TLNEDKNKIQIRLAE
+246 LEGEKNKIQIRLAE
-261 FQGDVSLKD
+261 FQGDVSSKD
-270 QAYEDLKVRIP
+270 QAYEDLKVKIP
-281 PMREKSYSLNSE
+281 PMREKSYSLNTE
-293 LERLNMTVDNLKQE
+293 LERLSMTVENLKQE

-314 KVNLE
+314 KTNLE
-319 HRVNQLETDLGVED
+319 HRVKQLEKDLQVEV
-333 QQHKETNIKI
+333 QQYEETNLKIK
-343 TEINKEIEELSSK
+343 EINKEIDELSSK
-356 DFDSVSDN
+356 DFDSVSDSTV
-364 NIGQSDKSLL
+364 GQSDRSLL
-374 NNISFDKKYENAVA
+374 NNISFDKKYENSVA

-398 LDKDEVFYWTENIL
+398 LDKDEIFYWTENIQDT
-412 NVQNA
+412 QN
-417 SFSFECKLAS
+417 SKFCFDCEIAS
-427 DLIKSPQRI
+427 DIIKSPQRI
-436 INKLNNV
+436 LSKLSNV
-443 AIVENKV
+443 AIVNNKE
-450 EGHENHKNLKVGQ
+450 EGYENHKYLKPGQ
-463 AIVDIEGNL
+463 AVVDLEGNL

-492 SELKEK
+492 AELKEK
-498 RLNDLKKQVVEW
+498 RLNDLKKQIVEW
-510 QRILEITDQK
+510 ERILEITNQK
-520 IHDLKE
+520 THDLKD
-526 RIKTAKEELEISQN
+526 RIKTANEELEISQN

-553 NKIKELDEE
+553 NKINELDDE

-568 QLQEQENLLETL
+568 QLQEQENLLDEL
-580 SKDLRNKEQ
+580 SKELRNKEQ

-607 YTNNLNQL
+607 YENNLNQL
-615 ALSCRE
+615 SLSCRE

-626 LMNLENEIEKFK
+626 LLNLENEIEKFK
-638 KDEELESAE
+638 KDEDLETAE
-647 KRVIRLV
+647 KRVFRLV
-654 SERERIGAVNLL
+654 AERERIGAVNLL

-678 NETIKDKNEIQ
+678 DETIKDKNEIQ

-707 SRLRDA
+707 TRLRDA

-728 FGGGKAYLKL
+728 FGGGKANLKL

-809 CSMVEEIQKKVQT
+809 CSMVEEISEKVQT
-822 KFIVI
+822 RFIII

-852 IVSVELEEAVKFAA
+852 IVSVELEEAVKY
-866 DAE
+866 AE

>member
-16 VEPTD
+16 VEPTE
-21 FEVKNGLTGI
+21 FEIKTGLTGI

-69 GTDTRPSWNLAEVGL
+69 GTDNRPSWNLAEVGL
-84 FINLDGSELENK
+84 FVNIDGSDLENK
-96 YQSKQIEISRKIHR
+96 FESKSLEIARKIWR
-110 GEGSSS
+110 GEGTNS

-181 ELRLKGANN
+181 ELRLKAATN

-223 SLIKNA
+223 TLIKNA

-234 YVKRN
+234 FVKRN
-239 NLQKIIK
+239 QIQTILQKLENEKNEIK
-246 TLNEDKNKIQIRLAE
+246 IKLAD
-261 FQGDVSLKD
+261 FQGDVSSQD
-270 QAYEDLKVRIP
+270 QAFEDLKVKIP

-293 LERLNMTVDNLKQE
+293 LDRLNMTVENLKQE

-314 KVNLE
+314 KTNLE
-319 HRVNQLETDLGVED
+319 HRVKQLQQDLEVENKQNND
-333 QQHKETNIKI
+333 TKAKIQEITN
-343 TEINKEIEELSSK
+343 EINDLSSK
-356 DFDSVSDN
+356 DFDSN
-364 NIGQSDKSLL
+364 PEKTIGQSDRSLL
-374 NNISFDKKYENAVA
+374 NNISFEKEYENSVA

-398 LDKDEVFYWTENIL
+398 LDKDEVFYWSENIVEEVKSSF
-412 NVQNA
+412 NFPCIVA
-417 SFSFECKLAS
+417 SEI
-427 DLIKSPQRI
+427 IKAPDRI
-436 INKLNNV
+436 SNKLKNV
-443 AIVENKV
+443 AIIEDLSKGY
-450 EGHENHKNLKVGQ
+450 EFHKNLKPGQ
-463 AIVDIEGNL
+463 AIVDKEGNL
-472 WRWDGLFISSS
+472 WRWDGLFVSSS
-483 YESNISSIL
+483 YEANISSIL

-498 RLNDLKKQVVEW
+498 RLNDLKKQ
-510 QRILEITDQK
+510 ILEWERISEITVQK
-520 IHDLKE
+520 INDLND
-526 RIKTAKEELEISQN
+526 RIKTAKEELDISQN

-553 NKIKELDEE
+553 NKIKELEEE

-568 QLQEQENLLETL
+568 ELQEKENLLEQL
-580 SKDLRNKEQ
+580 SKELRNKEQ
-589 NYSVV
+589 NFSVV
-594 KEELIRKE
+594 KEDLIRKE

-607 YTNNLNQL
+607 FNNNLQQL
-615 ALSCRE
+615 INSCRE

-626 LMNLENEIEKFK
+626 LLNLENEIAKLK
-638 KDEELESAE
+638 KDEDLETAE
-647 KRVIRLV
+647 KRVMRLV
-654 SERERIGAVNLL
+654 AERERIGAVNLL
-666 AEDEYSKLREKV
+666 AEDEYTKLREKV
-678 NETIKDKNEIQ
+678 NDTIKDKNEIQ

-694 LHEAINKINKEGV
+694 LHDAINKINKEGV

-713 FKIVNENFERLFTKL
+713 FQIVNENFERLFTKL

-738 IQNDEDPLNSGLEI
+738 VQNDEDPLNSGLEI

-809 CSMVEEIQKKVQT
+809 CSMVEEISQKVQT
-822 KFIVI
+822 KFIII

-852 IVSVELEEAVKFAA
+852 IVSVELEEAIQY
-866 DAE
+866 AE